1 MKKIFNSFIAVCSL
15 IFISCGDYQIPQS
28 VSIKTD
34 ADYNFSVGSIE
45 QDLSSFLNI
54 KTISEKLNSS
64 ISEGNKNAFS
74 SFSVYDYRPPLTDSG
89 TQSQKFLAEV
99 KLQEIPV
106 DISEYLSNMD
116 ISTSL
121 KEQSFEQQFTIPSL
135 SVDSLSSDLELPDF
149 NKIIETKS
157 QINLPSDSI
166 TIPGA
171 LNNSITPTTINVNI
185 KSPEFSSISFYEG
198 NIQVS
203 IKTDMDP
210 HGSEV
215 SATLRLLDSDDNL
228 ISSASNKITNKGTF
242 LLPIDGKT
250 LKKNMKLELSGTQ
263 SGGILGEFLSYKIE
277 CLFSAIKI
285 KEIIGLKMDLGEQ
298 GNLAVDQKVYIG
310 TDDTFVSCV
319 IGKGS
324 LSAIAKI
331 PETWTGVSSDSDLR
345 IEGALKKSDG
355 NAITESDFDK
365 SQEKPPYILNRTLNL
380 QGHTFSKESEAINV
394 KGTVKIKLDDVN
406 GANIYLEQDTTGLN
420 KIKVDT
426 TCLITEIQNITIDT
440 AKAGIQDKLSFK
452 DEQPLPPEI
461 ATYVDNVILTKAG
474 IEGSYTNTLPK
485 GNEFSVEFISNFLF
499 SSAEPK
505 SQVFEHGKNLP
516 LNESLV
522 NTTENK
528 IKFSELSKVDSEPPK
543 VDYAFNV
550 KLPGATLEHPEYAQ
564 FKNVKIGETYKIA
577 INIKPVFDW
586 KSITINTAAS
596 GMQLDQKIETD
607 FNLSAM
613 FKDISSS
620 FGDDEFFK
628 KIELTQMP
636 LYLYFSCPSQLD
648 ALKNIEYTGILK
660 FVCGDEN
667 LYVVGDKENGIEKDG
682 TLKFITSKPLEFK
695 NSSEE
700 SQIVISDISKY
711 PNSYYG
717 NLADMVNSTK
727 NIQDSKLIIEYCLRI
742 SDSENEEK
750 DKITISKSDFE
761 QIKADTSTSTISIFA
776 RIIIPLEMKITEQID
791 LNINKLANLNEG
803 TDIFNRTEAP
813 DLSEIMKYA
822 QIVESMSVSY
832 NSENKFFNYQN
843 DSSKSLQFIF
853 DTGMTNL
860 TTNVYGE
867 KGDLNLKNGTIKIV
881 YEDIKK
887 ILEQYPFT
895 PKMTVRLPEG
905 NVYLP
910 QDPCIKINCNVGLS
924 TNGTVKLFGE

>member
-1 MKKIFNSFIAVCSL
+1 MKKIFNSFIAICSL

-149 NKIIETKS
+149 NEIIKAKA

-166 TIPGA
+166 IIPGA
-171 LNNSITPTTINVNI
+171 LNGSIEPTTINVNI
-185 KSPEFSSISFYEG
+185 KSPKFSSISFYEG

-215 SATLRLLDSDDNL
+215 SATLRLLDSDGNL

-250 LKKNMKLELSGTQ
+250 LKTNMKLELSGTQ
-263 SGGILGEFLSYKIE
+263 SGGIFGESLSYKIE

-285 KEIIGLKMDLGEQ
+285 KEIKGLKMDLGEQ
-298 GNLAVDQKVYIG
+298 GKLSVDQNIYIG
-310 TDDTFVSCV
+310 TDNTFVSCV
-319 IGKGS
+319 IGEGS
-324 LSAIAKI
+324 IYSVAKI
-331 PETWTGVSSDSDLR
+331 PETWKGISSVPDLT

-355 NAITESDFDK
+355 SSIVESDFSKTD
-365 SQEKPPYILNRTLNL
+365 ENLPYILNRNLNL
-380 QGHTFSKESEAINV
+380 KGCTFSKEPEAIHV
-394 KGTVKIKLDDVN
+394 KGTVQINLDSEN
-406 GANIYLEQDTTGLN
+406 GADIYLEKDTTGLN

-426 TCLITEIQNITIDT
+426 TCSIKEIESIIIDT
-440 AKAGIQDKLSFK
+440 AKAGIQGKLSFK
-452 DEQPLPPEI
+452 DEQELPPEI
-461 ATYVDNVILTKAG
+461 NTYVDNVILTKAG
-474 IEGSYTNTLPK
+474 IEGTYTNTLPQ
-485 GNEFSVEFISNFLF
+485 GNDFTAEFSSNFLF
-499 SSAEPK
+499 SSTTPK
-505 SQVFEHGKNLP
+505 SQDFSNGENLP
-516 LNESLV
+516 LSEELI
-522 NTTENK
+522 NTTETT
-528 IKFSELSKVDSEPPK
+528 IKFSDSSKI
-543 VDYAFNV
+543 DYALQI
-550 KLPGATLEHPEYAQ
+550 KLPGATSEHPEYAQ
-564 FKNVKIGETYKIA
+564 FNNVKIGETYKIA

-596 GMQLDQKIETD
+596 GIQLDQTIETD

-620 FGDDEFFK
+620 FGDDDFFK

-648 ALKNIEYTGILK
+648 VLKNIEYKGILK

-682 TLKFITSKPLEFK
+682 TLNFRTSKPLEFE

-711 PNSYYG
+711 PSSCSKD
-717 NLADMVNSTK
+717 LAKMVNSTK
-727 NIQDSKLIIEYCLRI
+727 KIQDSKLIIEYCLRI
-742 SDSENEEK
+742 SDSKNEEK
-750 DKITISKSDFE
+750 DKIIISKSDFE

-791 LNINKLANLNEG
+791 LNINKLANLNED

>member
-1 MKKIFNSFIAVCSL
+1 MKKIFNSFIAICSL

-149 NKIIETKS
+149 NEIIKAKA

-166 TIPGA
+166 IIPGA
-171 LNNSITPTTINVNI
+171 LNGSIEPTTINVNI
-185 KSPEFSSISFYEG
+185 KSPKFSSISFYEG

-215 SATLRLLDSDDNL
+215 SATLRLLDSDGNL

-250 LKKNMKLELSGTQ
+250 LKTNMKLELSGTQ
-263 SGGILGEFLSYKIE
+263 SGGIFGESLSYKIE

-285 KEIIGLKMDLGEQ
+285 KEIKGLKMDLGEQ
-298 GNLAVDQKVYIG
+298 GKLSVDQNIYIG
-310 TDDTFVSCV
+310 TDNTFVSCV
-319 IGKGS
+319 IGEGS
-324 LSAIAKI
+324 IYSVAKI
-331 PETWTGVSSDSDLR
+331 PETWKGISSVPDLT

-355 NAITESDFDK
+355 SSIVESDFSKTD
-365 SQEKPPYILNRTLNL
+365 ENLPYILNRNLNL
-380 QGHTFSKESEAINV
+380 KGCTFSKEPEAIHV
-394 KGTVKIKLDDVN
+394 KGTVQINLDSEN
-406 GANIYLEQDTTGLN
+406 GADIYLEKDTTGLN

-426 TCLITEIQNITIDT
+426 TCSIKEIESIIIDT
-440 AKAGIQDKLSFK
+440 AKAGIQGKLSFK
-452 DEQPLPPEI
+452 DEQELPPEI
-461 ATYVDNVILTKAG
+461 NTYVDNVILTKAG
-474 IEGSYTNTLPK
+474 IEGTYTNTLPQ
-485 GNEFSVEFISNFLF
+485 GNDFTAEFSSNFLF
-499 SSAEPK
+499 SSTTPK
-505 SQVFEHGKNLP
+505 SQDFSNGENLP
-516 LNESLV
+516 LSEELI
-522 NTTENK
+522 NTTETT
-528 IKFSELSKVDSEPPK
+528 IKFSDSSKI
-543 VDYAFNV
+543 DYALQI
-550 KLPGATLEHPEYAQ
+550 KLPGATSEHPEYAQ
-564 FKNVKIGETYKIA
+564 FNNVKIGETYKIA

-596 GMQLDQKIETD
+596 GIQLDQTIETD

-620 FGDDEFFK
+620 FGDDDFFK

-648 ALKNIEYTGILK
+648 VLKNIEYKGILK

-682 TLKFITSKPLEFK
+682 TLNFRTSKPLEFE

-711 PNSYYG
+711 PSSCSKD
-717 NLADMVNSTK
+717 LAKMVNSTK
-727 NIQDSKLIIEYCLRI
+727 KIQDSKLIIEYCLRI
-742 SDSENEEK
+742 SDSKNEEK
-750 DKITISKSDFE
+750 DKIIISKSDFE

-791 LNINKLANLNEG
+791 LNINKLANLNED

-910 QDPCIKINCNVGLS
+910 QDPSIKINCNIGLS

>member
-135 SVDSLSSDLELPDF
+135 SVDSLSSDIDLPDF
-149 NKIIETKS
+149 NEIITTNS

-166 TIPGA
+166 IIPGA
-171 LNNSITPTTINVNI
+171 LNGSIDPTTITVNI

-250 LKKNMKLELSGTQ
+250 LKTNMKLELSGTQ
-263 SGGILGEFLSYKIE
+263 SGGILGESLSYKIE

-285 KEIIGLKMDLGEQ
+285 KEIKGLKMDLGEQ
-298 GNLAVDQKVYIG
+298 GNLSVDQNIYIG

-319 IGKGS
+319 IGEGS
-324 LSAIAKI
+324 IYSVAKI
-331 PETWTGVSSDSDLR
+331 PETWQGIYSVPDLT

-355 NAITESDFDK
+355 SSIVESDFNKTD
-365 SQEKPPYILNRTLNL
+365 ENLPYILNRNLNL
-380 QGHTFSKESEAINV
+380 EGCTFSKEPEAIHV
-394 KGTVKIKLDDVN
+394 KGTVQIKLDSEN
-406 GANIYLEQDTTGLN
+406 GADIYLEKDTTGLN

-426 TCLITEIQNITIDT
+426 TCSITEIQSIIIDT

-452 DEQPLPPEI
+452 DEQELPPEI
-461 ATYVDNVILTKAG
+461 NTYVDNVILTKAG
-474 IEGSYTNTLPK
+474 IEGTYTNTLPQ
-485 GNEFSVEFISNFLF
+485 GNDFTAEFSSNFLF
-499 SSAEPK
+499 SSPTPK
-505 SQVFEHGKNLP
+505 SQVFSNGENLP
-516 LNESLV
+516 LSKELI
-522 NTTENK
+522 NTTETT
-528 IKFSELSKVDSEPPK
+528 IKFSESSK
-543 VDYAFNV
+543 VDYALQI
-550 KLPGATLEHPEYAQ
+550 KLPGATSEHPEYAQ

-596 GMQLDQKIETD
+596 GIQLDQTIETD

-620 FGDDEFFK
+620 FGDDDFFK

-636 LYLYFSCPSQLD
+636 FYLYFSCPNQLD
-648 ALKNIEYTGILK
+648 VLKNIQYKGILK

-682 TLKFITSKPLEFK
+682 TLNFRTSKPLEFK

-727 NIQDSKLIIEYCLRI
+727 DVQDSKLIIEYCLRI
-742 SDSENEEK
+742 SDSKNEEK

-776 RIIIPLEMKITEQID
+776 RLIIPLEMKITEQID
-791 LNINKLANLNEG
+791 LNINKLANLNED

-853 DTGMTNL
+853 NTGMTNL

-910 QDPCIKINCNVGLS
+910 QDPCIKINCNIGLS

>member
-1 MKKIFNSFIAVCSL
+1 MKKIFNSFIAICSL

-64 ISEGNKNAFS
+64 LSGGTENAFS
-74 SFSVYDYRPPLTDSG
+74 SFSVYDYRPTTDD
-89 TQSQKFLAEV
+89 TNPSQKFLAEV

-121 KEQSFEQQFTIPSL
+121 TEQSFEQEFTIPSL
-135 SVDSLSSDLELPDF
+135 SVDSLSSDIDLPDF
-149 NKIIETKS
+149 NEIIS
-157 QINLPSDSI
+157 SSAQINLPDG
-166 TIPGA
+166 TIPILGN
-171 LNNSITPTTINVNI
+171 LNASISPKTINVNVT
-185 KSPEFSSISFYEG
+185 SPEFSSISFYEG
-198 NIQVS
+198 NLLIN
-203 IKTDMDP
+203 
-210 HGSEV
+210 
-215 SATLRLLDSDDNL
+215 LRSNLDTKDSLVYAKLELLDSDENI
-228 ISSASNKITNKGTF
+228 ISQTSQELRNTADF
-242 LLPIDGKT
+242 LLPIAGKT
-250 LKKNMKLELSGTQ
+250 LKPNMKLRFSGTQ
-263 SGGILGEFLSYKIE
+263 SGTSTELYNYDVSAS
-277 CLFSAIKI
+277 FSAIKI
-285 KEIIGLKMDLGEQ
+285 KEIKGLKMDLGER
-298 GNLAVDQKVYIG
+298 GNLAVDQKIYIG

-319 IGKGS
+319 IGEGS

-331 PETWTGVSSDSDLR
+331 PETWTGVSSDSDLI

-355 NAITESDFDK
+355 SAITESDFNTTL
-365 SQEKPPYILNRTLNL
+365 EKPPYILNRTLNL
-380 QGHTFSKESEAINV
+380 KGHTFSKESEAINV
-394 KGTVKIKLDDVN
+394 KGTVKIILDDVN
-406 GANIYLEQDTTGLN
+406 GANIYLEQDTTSLN

-426 TCLITEIQNITIDT
+426 KCSITEIQNITIDT
-440 AKAGIQDKLSFK
+440 AKAGIKDKLSFK

-461 ATYVDNVILTKAG
+461 ATYVDNIILTKAG
-474 IEGSYTNTLPK
+474 IEGSYTNTLPE
-485 GNEFSVEFISNFLF
+485 GNDFSVEFISNFLF

-505 SQVFEHGKNLP
+505 SQVFEHGKKL
-516 LNESLV
+516 LLDESLV
-522 NTTENK
+522 NTNENT
-528 IKFSELSKVDSEPPK
+528 IKFSESSKI
-543 VDYAFNV
+543 DYAFNV
-550 KLPGATLEHPEYAQ
+550 KLPGATAEHPEYAQ
-564 FKNVKIGETYKIA
+564 FNNVEIGETYKIA
-577 INIKPVFDW
+577 INVKPVFDW

-596 GMQLDQKIETD
+596 KIELKQKIETD
-607 FNLSAM
+607 FSLSTM
-613 FKDISSS
+613 FKEISSS

-648 ALKNIEYTGILK
+648 VLKNIEYKGILK
-660 FVCGDEN
+660 FVCGDEK
-667 LYVVGDKENGIEKDG
+667 LYVVGDEENGIEKDG

-711 PNSYYG
+711 PNSYFG

-742 SDSENEEK
+742 SDPDNKEK

-791 LNINKLANLNEG
+791 LNINKLANLNED

-853 DTGMTNL
+853 NTGMTNL

-910 QDPCIKINCNVGLS
+910 QDPCIKINCSIGLS

>member
-64 ISEGNKNAFS
+64 LSEGNKNAFS

-89 TQSQKFLAEV
+89 NQSQKFLAEV

-135 SVDSLSSDLELPDF
+135 SVDSLSSDIDLPDF
-149 NKIIETKS
+149 NEIITTNS

-166 TIPGA
+166 IIPGA
-171 LNNSITPTTINVNI
+171 LNGSIKPTTINVNI

-203 IKTDMDP
+203 IKTEMET

-215 SATLRLLDSDDNL
+215 SATLRLLDSDGNL

-250 LKKNMKLELSGTQ
+250 LKTNMKLELSGTQ
-263 SGGILGEFLSYKIE
+263 SGGILGESLSYKIE

-285 KEIIGLKMDLGEQ
+285 KEIKGLKMDLGEQ
-298 GNLAVDQKVYIG
+298 GNLSINQTVYIG

-319 IGKGS
+319 IGEGS

-355 NAITESDFDK
+355 SSIVESDFNKTD
-365 SQEKPPYILNRTLNL
+365 ENLPYILNRNLNL
-380 QGHTFSKESEAINV
+380 SGCTFSKEHEAIHI
-394 KGTVKIKLDDVN
+394 KGTVQIKLDSEN
-406 GANIYLEQDTTGLN
+406 GADIYLEKDTTGLN

-426 TCLITEIQNITIDT
+426 RCSITEIQSIIIDT

-452 DEQPLPPEI
+452 DEQELPPEI
-461 ATYVDNVILTKAG
+461 NTYVDNVILTKAG
-474 IEGSYTNTLPK
+474 IEGTYTNTLPQ
-485 GNEFSVEFISNFLF
+485 GNDFTAEFSSNFLF
-499 SSAEPK
+499 SSTTPK
-505 SQVFEHGKNLP
+505 SQVFSKGENIP
-516 LNESLV
+516 LSEELI
-522 NTTENK
+522 NTTENT
-528 IKFSELSKVDSEPPK
+528 IKFSESSKI
-543 VDYAFNV
+543 DYALQI
-550 KLPGATLEHPEYAQ
+550 KLPGATSEHPEYAQ
-564 FKNVKIGETYKIA
+564 FNNVKIGETYKIA

-596 GMQLDQKIETD
+596 GIQLDQTIETD

-628 KIELTQMP
+628 KIKLTQMP

-648 ALKNIEYTGILK
+648 VLKNIQYKGILK

-682 TLKFITSKPLEFK
+682 TLTFTTSKPLEFK

-711 PNSYYG
+711 PSSHSS

-727 NIQDSKLIIEYCLRI
+727 DVQDSKLIIEYCLRI
-742 SDSENEEK
+742 SDSKNEEK

-791 LNINKLANLNEG
+791 LNINKLANLNED

>member
-64 ISEGNKNAFS
+64 LSEGNKNAFS

-116 ISTSL
+116 ISTAL
-121 KEQSFEQQFTIPSL
+121 TEQSFEQEFTIPSL

-149 NKIIETKS
+149 NEIITTNS

-166 TIPGA
+166 IIPGA
-171 LNNSITPTTINVNI
+171 LNGSIEPTTINVNI

-203 IKTDMDP
+203 IKTDVDP

-250 LKKNMKLELSGTQ
+250 LKTNMKLELSGTQ

-285 KEIIGLKMDLGEQ
+285 KEIKGLKMDLGEQ
-298 GNLAVDQKVYIG
+298 GKLSVDQNIYIG

-319 IGKGS
+319 IGEGS
-324 LSAIAKI
+324 IFSVAKI
-331 PETWTGVSSDSDLR
+331 PETWKGIYSYPDLT

-355 NAITESDFDK
+355 SSIVESDFSKTD
-365 SQEKPPYILNRTLNL
+365 ENLPYILNRNLNL
-380 QGHTFSKESEAINV
+380 SGYTFSKEPEAIHV
-394 KGTVKIKLDDVN
+394 KGTVQIKLDDVN
-406 GANIYLEQDTTGLN
+406 GADIYLEQDTTDLN

-426 TCLITEIQNITIDT
+426 RCSITEIESIIIDT

-452 DEQPLPPEI
+452 DEQELPPEI
-461 ATYVDNVILTKAG
+461 KTYVDNIVLTKAG
-474 IEGSYTNTLPK
+474 IEGTYTNTLPQ
-485 GNEFSVEFISNFLF
+485 GNYFTAEFSSNFLF
-499 SSAEPK
+499 ASPTPK
-505 SQVFEHGKNLP
+505 SQDFSNGEKLP
-516 LNESLV
+516 LSEELI
-522 NTTENK
+522 NTTENT
-528 IKFSELSKVDSEPPK
+528 IKFSDSSKI
-543 VDYAFNV
+543 DYALQI
-550 KLPGATLEHPEYAQ
+550 KLPEATSEHPEYAQ

-596 GMQLDQKIETD
+596 EMQLKQKIETD

-648 ALKNIEYTGILK
+648 VLKNIEYKGILK
-660 FVCGDEN
+660 FVCGDEK
-667 LYVVGDKENGIEKDG
+667 LYVVGDEENRIEKDG

-711 PNSYYG
+711 PNSYFG

-742 SDSENEEK
+742 SDPDNKEK

-776 RIIIPLEMKITEQID
+776 RIIIPLEMKITKQID
-791 LNINKLANLNEG
+791 LNINKLANLNED

-867 KGDLNLKNGTIKIV
+867 KGNLNLKNGTIKIV

-910 QDPCIKINCNVGLS
+910 QDPSIKINCNIGLS

>member
-1 MKKIFNSFIAVCSL
+1 MKKIFNSFIAICSL

-135 SVDSLSSDLELPDF
+135 SVDSLSPDLELPDF
-149 NKIIETKS
+149 NEIIKTQS

-166 TIPGA
+166 IIPGA
-171 LNNSITPTTINVNI
+171 LNNSITPTTITVNI

-203 IKTDMDP
+203 IKTDVDP

-215 SATLRLLDSDDNL
+215 SATLRLLDSDGNL

-250 LKKNMKLELSGTQ
+250 LKTNMKLELSGTQ
-263 SGGILGEFLSYKIE
+263 SGGIAEFLSYKIE

-285 KEIIGLKMDLGEQ
+285 KEIKGLKMDLGEQ
-298 GNLAVDQKVYIG
+298 GNLSVDQNIYIG

-319 IGKGS
+319 IGEGS
-324 LSAIAKI
+324 ISSVAKI
-331 PETWTGVSSDSDLR
+331 PETWKGIYSVPDLT

-355 NAITESDFDK
+355 SSIVESDFNTTD
-365 SQEKPPYILNRTLNL
+365 ENLPYILNRNLNL
-380 QGHTFSKESEAINV
+380 KGCTFSREPEAIHV
-394 KGTVKIKLDDVN
+394 KGTVQIKLDDVN
-406 GANIYLEQDTTGLN
+406 GADIYLEQDTTGLN

-426 TCLITEIQNITIDT
+426 TCSITEIQSIIIDT
-440 AKAGIQDKLSFK
+440 AKAGIQDKLSFE
-452 DEQPLPPEI
+452 DEQELPPEI
-461 ATYVDNVILTKAG
+461 KTYVDNVILTKAG
-474 IEGSYTNTLPK
+474 IEGTYTNTLPP
-485 GNEFSVEFISNFLF
+485 GNDFTAEFSSNFLF
-499 SSAEPK
+499 SSPTPK
-505 SQVFEHGKNLP
+505 SQVFSNGENLP
-516 LNESLV
+516 LSKDLI
-522 NTTENK
+522 NTTENT
-528 IKFSELSKVDSEPPK
+528 IKFSESSKI
-543 VDYAFNV
+543 DYALQI
-550 KLPGATLEHPEYAQ
+550 KLPGATPAHPEYAQ
-564 FKNVKIGETYKIA
+564 FNNVKIGETYKIA

-596 GMQLDQKIETD
+596 EMQLKQKIETD

-648 ALKNIEYTGILK
+648 VLKNIEYKGILK
-660 FVCGDEN
+660 FVCGDEK
-667 LYVVGDKENGIEKDG
+667 LYVVGDEKNGIEKDG
-682 TLKFITSKPLEFK
+682 TLTFTTSKPLEFE

-711 PNSYYG
+711 PSSCSKD
-717 NLADMVNSTK
+717 LADMVNSTK

-742 SDSENEEK
+742 SDSENKEK

-791 LNINKLANLNEG
+791 LNINKLANLNED

-853 DTGMTNL
+853 NTGMTNL

-910 QDPCIKINCNVGLS
+910 QDPCIKINCNIGLS

>member
-1 MKKIFNSFIAVCSL
+1 
-15 IFISCGDYQIPQS
+15 
-28 VSIKTD
+28 
-34 ADYNFSVGSIE
+34 
-45 QDLSSFLNI
+45 
-54 KTISEKLNSS
+54 
-64 ISEGNKNAFS
+64 
-74 SFSVYDYRPPLTDSG
+74 
-89 TQSQKFLAEV
+89 
-99 KLQEIPV
+99 
-106 DISEYLSNMD
+106 MD
-116 ISTSL
+116 ISTAL
-121 KEQSFEQQFTIPSL
+121 TEQSFEQEFTIPSL

-149 NKIIETKS
+149 NEIIKKNS

-166 TIPGA
+166 IIPGA
-171 LNNSITPTTINVNI
+171 LNGSIDPTTITVNI

-215 SATLRLLDSDDNL
+215 SATLRLLDSDGNL

-250 LKKNMKLELSGTQ
+250 LKTNMKLELSGTQ
-263 SGGILGEFLSYKIE
+263 SGGILGESLSYKIE

-285 KEIIGLKMDLGEQ
+285 KEIKGLKMDLGEQ
-298 GNLAVDQKVYIG
+298 GNLSVDQNIYIG

-324 LSAIAKI
+324 ISSVAKI
-331 PETWTGVSSDSDLR
+331 PETWKGIYSVPDLK

-355 NAITESDFDK
+355 SSIVESDFNKTD
-365 SQEKPPYILNRTLNL
+365 ENLPYILNRNLNL
-380 QGHTFSKESEAINV
+380 SGYTFSKEHEAIHV
-394 KGTVKIKLDDVN
+394 KGTVQIKLDSEN
-406 GANIYLEQDTTGLN
+406 GADIYLEKDTTGLN

-426 TCLITEIQNITIDT
+426 TCSIKEIQSIIIDT
-440 AKAGIQDKLSFK
+440 AKAGIQDKLSFE
-452 DEQPLPPEI
+452 DEQELPPEI
-461 ATYVDNVILTKAG
+461 KTYVDNIILTKAG
-474 IEGSYTNTLPK
+474 IEGTYTNTLPQE
-485 GNEFSVEFISNFLF
+485 NDFTAEFSSNFLF
-499 SSAEPK
+499 SSTTPK
-505 SQVFEHGKNLP
+505 SQVFSNGENIP
-516 LNESLV
+516 LSKDLI
-522 NTTENK
+522 NTTETTIN
-528 IKFSELSKVDSEPPK
+528 FSESSKI
-543 VDYAFNV
+543 DYALQI
-550 KLPGATLEHPEYAQ
+550 KLPGATSEHPEYAQ

-596 GMQLDQKIETD
+596 EMQLKQKIETD

-648 ALKNIEYTGILK
+648 ALKNIEYKGILK
-660 FVCGDEN
+660 FVCGDEK
-667 LYVVGDKENGIEKDG
+667 LYVVGDEENGIEKDG

-742 SDSENEEK
+742 SDSKNEEK

-791 LNINKLANLNEG
+791 LNINKLANLNED

-910 QDPCIKINCNVGLS
+910 QDPCIKINCNIGLS

>member
-116 ISTSL
+116 ISTAL
-121 KEQSFEQQFTIPSL
+121 TEQSFEQEFTIPSL
-135 SVDSLSSDLELPDF
+135 SVDSPSSDIDLPDF
-149 NKIIETKS
+149 NEIISSSAK
-157 QINLPSDSI
+157 INLPDG
-166 TIPGA
+166 TIPILG
-171 LNNSITPTTINVNI
+171 NSNASIPPITINVNVT
-185 KSPEFSSISFYEG
+185 SPEFSSISFYEG
-198 NIQVS
+198 NLLIN
-203 IKTDMDP
+203 
-210 HGSEV
+210 
-215 SATLRLLDSDDNL
+215 LRSNLDTKDSVVYAKLELLDSDENI
-228 ISSASNKITNKGTF
+228 ISQTSQELRNTADF
-242 LLPIDGKT
+242 LLPIEGKT
-250 LKKNMKLELSGTQ
+250 LKPNMKLRFSGTQ
-263 SGGILGEFLSYKIE
+263 SGTSTELYNYDVSAF
-277 CLFSAIKI
+277 FSAIKI

-461 ATYVDNVILTKAG
+461 ATYVDNIILTKAG
-474 IEGSYTNTLPK
+474 IEGSYTNTLPE
-485 GNEFSVEFISNFLF
+485 GNDFSVKFISNFLF
-499 SSAEPK
+499 SSADPK
-505 SQVFEHGKNLP
+505 SQVFEHGENLP

-522 NTTENK
+522 NTNENTIK
-528 IKFSELSKVDSEPPK
+528 ISESSK

-550 KLPGATLEHPEYAQ
+550 KLPGATKEHPEYAQ

-586 KSITINTAAS
+586 KSITIKINTAAS
-596 GMQLDQKIETD
+596 EMHLNQKIETD

-620 FGDDEFFK
+620 FGDDDFFK

-648 ALKNIEYTGILK
+648 VLKNIKYKGILK

-682 TLKFITSKPLEFK
+682 TLQFITNQPLQFQD
-695 NSSEE
+695 SSEE
-700 SQIVISDISKY
+700 SQIVTSNISNFPS
-711 PNSYYG
+711 SYSG
-717 NLADMVNSTK
+717 DVADMVNSTK
-727 NIQDSKLIIEYCLRI
+727 HVQDSKLTIEYCLRI
-742 SDSENEEK
+742 SDSADEEK
-750 DKITISKSDFE
+750 SQITISKDDFDK
-761 QIKADTSTSTISIFA
+761 IKDDKSPSTISIFA
-776 RIIIPLEMKITEQID
+776 RIIIPLEMNITEQID
-791 LNINKLANLNEG
+791 LNINKLANLNEDS
-803 TDIFNRTEAP
+803 DIFNRTEAP

-822 QIVESMSVSY
+822 QIVESMSVTYKSDTR
-832 NSENKFFNYQN
+832 FFNYQN

-867 KGDLNLKNGTIKIV
+867 TGDLNLKNGKITVV

-895 PKMTVRLPEG
+895 PKISVRLPEG
-905 NVYLP
+905 IVYLP
-910 QDPCIKINCNVGLS
+910 QDPSIKISCSIGLS

>member
-64 ISEGNKNAFS
+64 LSEGNKNAFS

-149 NKIIETKS
+149 NEIIKKNS

-166 TIPGA
+166 IIPGA
-171 LNNSITPTTINVNI
+171 LNGSIEPTTINVNI

-250 LKKNMKLELSGTQ
+250 LKTNMKLELSGTQ
-263 SGGILGEFLSYKIE
+263 SGGIAEEFLSYKIE

-285 KEIIGLKMDLGEQ
+285 KEIKGLKMDLGEQ
-298 GNLAVDQKVYIG
+298 GKLSVDQNIYIG

-324 LSAIAKI
+324 ISSVAKI
-331 PETWTGVSSDSDLR
+331 PETWKGIYSVPDLT

-355 NAITESDFDK
+355 SSIVESDFNKTD
-365 SQEKPPYILNRTLNL
+365 ENLPYILNRNLNL
-380 QGHTFSKESEAINV
+380 SGCTFSKEHEAIHV
-394 KGTVKIKLDDVN
+394 KGTVQIKLDSEN
-406 GANIYLEQDTTGLN
+406 GADIYLEKDTTGLN

-426 TCLITEIQNITIDT
+426 TCSIKEIQSIIIDT

-452 DEQPLPPEI
+452 DEQELPPEI
-461 ATYVDNVILTKAG
+461 KTYVDNVILTKAG
-474 IEGSYTNTLPK
+474 IEGTYTNTLPP
-485 GNEFSVEFISNFLF
+485 GNDFTAEFSSNFLF
-499 SSAEPK
+499 SSPTSK
-505 SQVFEHGKNLP
+505 SQVFSNGEKLP
-516 LNESLV
+516 LSEELI
-522 NTTENK
+522 NTTETK
-528 IKFSELSKVDSEPPK
+528 IKFSDSSKI
-543 VDYAFNV
+543 DYALQI
-550 KLPGATLEHPEYAQ
+550 KLPGATSEHPEYAQ

-596 GMQLDQKIETD
+596 EMQLKQKIETD

-648 ALKNIEYTGILK
+648 VLKNIEYKGILK
-660 FVCGDEN
+660 FVCGDEK
-667 LYVVGDKENGIEKDG
+667 LYVVGDEKNGIEEDG

-727 NIQDSKLIIEYCLRI
+727 DVQDSKLIIEYCLRI
-742 SDSENEEK
+742 SDSKNEEK
-750 DKITISKSDFE
+750 DKITISKSDFD

-791 LNINKLANLNEG
+791 LNINKLANLNEDS
-803 TDIFNRTEAP
+803 DIFNRTEAP

-822 QIVESMSVSY
+822 QIVESMSVTYKSDTR
-832 NSENKFFNYQN
+832 FFNYQN

>member
-64 ISEGNKNAFS
+64 LSEGNKNAFS

-149 NKIIETKS
+149 NEIIQTNS
-157 QINLPSDSI
+157 QINLPGDSI
-166 TIPGA
+166 IIPGA
-171 LNNSITPTTINVNI
+171 LNGSIEPTTINVNI
-185 KSPEFSSISFYEG
+185 KSPKFSSISFYEG

-250 LKKNMKLELSGTQ
+250 LKTNMKLELSGTQ
-263 SGGILGEFLSYKIE
+263 SGGIFGESLSYKIE

-285 KEIIGLKMDLGEQ
+285 KEIKGLKMDLGEQ

-319 IGKGS
+319 IGEGS
-324 LSAIAKI
+324 LYAIAKI

-365 SQEKPPYILNRTLNL
+365 SQENPPYILNRKLNL
-380 QGHTFSKESEAINV
+380 HGHTFSKESEAINV
-394 KGTVKIKLDDVN
+394 KGTVKIILDDVN
-406 GANIYLEQDTTGLN
+406 GANIYLEQDTTSLN

-426 TCLITEIQNITIDT
+426 TCSIKEIQNITIDT
-440 AKAGIQDKLSFK
+440 AKAGIKDKLSFK

-461 ATYVDNVILTKAG
+461 ATYVDNVILSKAG
-474 IEGSYTNTLPK
+474 IEGSYTNTLPE
-485 GNEFSVEFISNFLF
+485 GNDFSVEFISNFLF

-505 SQVFEHGKNLP
+505 SQVFEQGENRP

-522 NTTENK
+522 NATENK
-528 IKFSELSKVDSEPPK
+528 IKFSESSKI
-543 VDYAFNV
+543 DYAFNV
-550 KLPGATLEHPEYAQ
+550 KLPGATAEHPEYAQ
-564 FKNVKIGETYKIA
+564 FNNVNIGETYKIA
-577 INIKPVFDW
+577 INVKPVFDW

-596 GMQLDQKIETD
+596 EMQLKQKIETD
-607 FNLSAM
+607 FNLSTM
-613 FKDISSS
+613 FKEISSS
-620 FGDDEFFK
+620 FGDDEFFQ
-628 KIELTQMP
+628 KIELTKMP

-648 ALKNIEYTGILK
+648 VLKNIKYKGLLK
-660 FVCGDEN
+660 FVCGEEK
-667 LYVVGDKENGIEKDG
+667 LYVVGSEENGKEKDG
-682 TLKFITSKPLEFK
+682 TLQFITNQPLQFQD
-695 NSSEE
+695 SSEE
-700 SQIVISDISKY
+700 SQIVTSNISNFPS
-711 PNSYYG
+711 SYSG
-717 NLADMVNSTK
+717 DVADMVNSTK
-727 NIQDSKLIIEYCLRI
+727 HVQDSKLTIEYCLRI
-742 SDSENEEK
+742 SDSADEEK
-750 DKITISKSDFE
+750 SQITISKDDFDK
-761 QIKADTSTSTISIFA
+761 IKDDKSPSTISIFA
-776 RIIIPLEMKITEQID
+776 RIIIPLEMNITEQID
-791 LNINKLANLNEG
+791 LNINKLANLNEDS
-803 TDIFNRTEAP
+803 DIFNRTEAP

-822 QIVESMSVSY
+822 QIVESMSVTYKSDTR
-832 NSENKFFNYQN
+832 FFNYQN

-853 DTGMTNL
+853 NTGMTNL

-887 ILEQYPFT
+887 ILEQYPFK

-910 QDPCIKINCNVGLS
+910 QDPCIKINCNIGLS

>member
-89 TQSQKFLAEV
+89 NQSQKFLAEV

-149 NKIIETKS
+149 NEIISES
-157 QINLPSDSI
+157 AEIGLPPNLEI
-166 TIPGA
+166 IIPGN
-171 LNNSITPTTINVNI
+171 LNAEIEPFTIDINVT
-185 KSPEFSSISFYEG
+185 SPEFSSISFYEG
-198 NIQVS
+198 NLQVS
-203 IKTDMDP
+203 IITDEEVY
-210 HGSEV
+210 GSTVDAKLE
-215 SATLRLLDSDDNL
+215 LLDSDGKL
-228 ISSASNKITNKGTF
+228 VSQASNTITNQATF
-242 LLPIDGKT
+242 PLPIAGKT
-250 LKKNMKLELSGTQ
+250 LKPNMKLKLSGKQ
-263 SGGILGEFLSYKIE
+263 SGGKDLNFPKYKIR
-277 CLFSAIKI
+277 CIFSAIKI

-298 GNLAVDQKVYIG
+298 GNLSIDQKVYIG

-331 PETWTGVSSDSDLR
+331 PDRWTGVSSDSDLR
-345 IEGALKKSDG
+345 IEGALKKSDA

-365 SQEKPPYILNRTLNL
+365 SQENPPYILNRTLNL

-426 TCLITEIQNITIDT
+426 TCSITEIQNITIDT

-461 ATYVDNVILTKAG
+461 ATYVDNIILTKAG
-474 IEGSYTNTLPK
+474 IEGSYTNTLPE
-485 GNEFSVEFISNFLF
+485 GNDFSVEFISNFLF

-505 SQVFEHGKNLP
+505 SQVFSNGENLP
-516 LNESLV
+516 LSKDLI
-522 NTTENK
+522 NTTENT
-528 IKFSELSKVDSEPPK
+528 IKFSESSK
-543 VDYAFNV
+543 VDYALQI
-550 KLPGATLEHPEYAQ
+550 KLPGATPEHPEYAQ

-596 GMQLDQKIETD
+596 EMQLNQKIETD
-607 FNLSAM
+607 FNLSTM
-613 FKDISSS
+613 FKEISSS
-620 FGDDEFFK
+620 FGDDKFFK
-628 KIELTQMP
+628 KIELTKMP

-648 ALKNIEYTGILK
+648 VLKNIKYKGLLK
-660 FVCGDEN
+660 FVCGEKK
-667 LYVVGDKENGIEKDG
+667 LYVVGSEKNGKEEDG
-682 TLKFITSKPLEFK
+682 TLQFITNQPLEFQD
-695 NSSEE
+695 SSEE
-700 SQIVISDISKY
+700 SQIVTSNISNFPS
-711 PNSYYG
+711 SYSG
-717 NLADMVNSTK
+717 DVADMVNSTK
-727 NIQDSKLIIEYCLRI
+727 DVQDSKLTIEYCLRI
-742 SDSENEEK
+742 SDSADEK
-750 DKITISKSDFE
+750 KSQITISKTDFDK
-761 QIKADTSTSTISIFA
+761 IKDDKSPSTISIFA

-791 LNINKLANLNEG
+791 LNINKLANLNED

-853 DTGMTNL
+853 NTGMTNL

-910 QDPCIKINCNVGLS
+910 QDPSIKINCNIGLS

>member
-1 MKKIFNSFIAVCSL
+1 MKKIFNSFIVICSL
-15 IFISCGDYQIPQS
+15 IFLSCGDYQIPQS

-64 ISEGNKNAFS
+64 LSGGTEKAFS
-74 SFSVYDYRPPLTDSG
+74 SFSVYDYRPTTDD
-89 TQSQKFLAEV
+89 TNPSQKFLAEV

-121 KEQSFEQQFTIPSL
+121 TEQSFEQEFTIPSL
-135 SVDSLSSDLELPDF
+135 SVDSLSPDIDLPDF
-149 NKIIETKS
+149 NEIISSSAK
-157 QINLPSDSI
+157 INLPDG
-166 TIPGA
+166 TIPILG
-171 LNNSITPTTINVNI
+171 NSNASISPKTINVNVT
-185 KSPEFSSISFYEG
+185 SPEFSSISFYEG
-198 NIQVS
+198 NLLIN
-203 IKTDMDP
+203 
-210 HGSEV
+210 
-215 SATLRLLDSDDNL
+215 LRSNLDTKDSVVYAKLELLDSDENV
-228 ISSASNKITNKGTF
+228 ISQTSQELRNTADF
-242 LLPIDGKT
+242 LLPIAGKT
-250 LKKNMKLELSGTQ
+250 LKPNMKLRFSGTQ
-263 SGGILGEFLSYKIE
+263 SGTSTELYNYDVSAF
-277 CLFSAIKI
+277 FSAIKI

-319 IGKGS
+319 IGEGS

-355 NAITESDFDK
+355 SAITESDFDK
-365 SQEKPPYILNRTLNL
+365 SQEKPPYILNRKLNL

-406 GANIYLEQDTTGLN
+406 GADIYLEQDTTGLN

-426 TCLITEIQNITIDT
+426 TCSITEIQNITIDT
-440 AKAGIQDKLSFK
+440 SKAGIQDKLSFK
-452 DEQPLPPEI
+452 DEQRLPPEI
-461 ATYVDNVILTKAG
+461 ANYVDNIILTKAG
-474 IEGSYTNTLPK
+474 IEGSYTNTLPE
-485 GNEFSVEFISNFLF
+485 GNDFSVEFISNFLF

-505 SQVFEHGKNLP
+505 SQVFKHKENHP

-528 IKFSELSKVDSEPPK
+528 IKFSESSKI
-543 VDYAFNV
+543 DYAFNV
-550 KLPGATLEHPEYAQ
+550 KLPGATKEHPEYAQ
-564 FKNVKIGETYKIA
+564 FNNVKIGETYKIA
-577 INIKPVFDW
+577 INVKPVFDW

-596 GMQLDQKIETD
+596 GMQVTQKIETD
-607 FNLSAM
+607 FNLSTM
-613 FKDISSS
+613 FKEISSS
-620 FGDDEFFK
+620 FGNDEFFK
-628 KIELTQMP
+628 KIELTKMP

-648 ALKNIEYTGILK
+648 VLQNIEYIGLLK
-660 FVCGDEN
+660 FVCGDEK
-667 LYVVGDKENGIEKDG
+667 LYVVGSEENGKEEDG
-682 TLKFITSKPLEFK
+682 TLQFITNQPLKFK
-695 NSSEE
+695 DSSEE
-700 SQIVISDISKY
+700 SQIVTSNISNFPS
-711 PNSYYG
+711 SYSG
-717 NLADMVNSTK
+717 DVADMVNKTK
-727 NIQDSKLIIEYCLRI
+727 DVKDSKLTIEYCLRI
-742 SDSENEEK
+742 SDSADEK
-750 DKITISKSDFE
+750 KSQITISKADFD
-761 QIKADTSTSTISIFA
+761 QIRNDTSTSTISIFA

-791 LNINKLANLNEG
+791 LNINKLANLSEDS
-803 TDIFNRTEAP
+803 DIFNRTEAP

-822 QIVESMSVSY
+822 QIVESMSVTYKSD
-832 NSENKFFNYQN
+832 NRFFNYQN

-867 KGDLNLKNGTIKIV
+867 KGDLNLKNGKITVV

-895 PKMTVRLPEG
+895 PKISVRLPKG
-905 NVYLP
+905 TVYLP
-910 QDPCIKINCNVGLS
+910 QDPSIKISCSIGLS

>member
-64 ISEGNKNAFS
+64 LSEGNKNAFS
-74 SFSVYDYRPPLTDSG
+74 NFSVYDYRPPLTDSG

-116 ISTSL
+116 ISTAL
-121 KEQSFEQQFTIPSL
+121 TEQSFEQEFTIPSL
-135 SVDSLSSDLELPDF
+135 SVDSLSSDIDLPDF
-149 NKIIETKS
+149 NEIISSSAEIGLPPDLKII
-157 QINLPSDSI
+157 
-166 TIPGA
+166 IPGN
-171 LNNSITPTTINVNI
+171 LNAEIEPFPIDINVT
-185 KSPEFSSISFYEG
+185 SPEFSSISFYEG
-198 NIQVS
+198 NLQVS
-203 IKTDMDP
+203 IITDEEVY
-210 HGSEV
+210 GSTVDAKLE
-215 SATLRLLDSDDNL
+215 LLDSDGNL
-228 ISSASNKITNKGTF
+228 VSQASNTITNQATF
-242 LLPIDGKT
+242 LLPIAGKT
-250 LKKNMKLELSGTQ
+250 LKPNMKLKLSGKQ
-263 SGGILGEFLSYKIE
+263 SGGKDLNFPEYKIR
-277 CLFSAIKI
+277 CIFSAIKI

-319 IGKGS
+319 IGEGS
-324 LSAIAKI
+324 LYAIAKI

-365 SQEKPPYILNRTLNL
+365 SQENPPYILNRKLNL
-380 QGHTFSKESEAINV
+380 HGHTFSKESEAINV
-394 KGTVKIKLDDVN
+394 KGTVKIILDDVN
-406 GANIYLEQDTTGLN
+406 GANIYLEQDTTSLN

-426 TCLITEIQNITIDT
+426 KCSITEIQNITIDT
-440 AKAGIQDKLSFK
+440 EKAGIKDKLSFK

-461 ATYVDNVILTKAG
+461 ATYVDNVILSKAG
-474 IEGSYTNTLPK
+474 IEGSYTNTLPE
-485 GNEFSVEFISNFLF
+485 GNDFSVEFISNFLF

-505 SQVFEHGKNLP
+505 SQVFEQGENRP

-522 NTTENK
+522 NATENK
-528 IKFSELSKVDSEPPK
+528 IKFSESSKI
-543 VDYAFNV
+543 DYAFNV
-550 KLPGATLEHPEYAQ
+550 KLPGATAEHPEYAQ
-564 FKNVKIGETYKIA
+564 FKNVNIGETYKIA
-577 INIKPVFDW
+577 INVKPVFDW

-596 GMQLDQKIETD
+596 EMQLKQKIETD
-607 FNLSAM
+607 FNLSTM
-613 FKDISSS
+613 FKEISSS
-620 FGDDEFFK
+620 FGDDKFFK
-628 KIELTQMP
+628 KIELTKMP

-648 ALKNIEYTGILK
+648 VLKNIKYKGLLK
-660 FVCGDEN
+660 FVCGEEK
-667 LYVVGDKENGIEKDG
+667 LYVVGSEENGKEKDG
-682 TLKFITSKPLEFK
+682 TLQFITNQPLQFQD
-695 NSSEE
+695 SSEE
-700 SQIVISDISKY
+700 SQIVTSNISNFPS
-711 PNSYYG
+711 SYSG
-717 NLADMVNSTK
+717 DVADMVNSTK
-727 NIQDSKLIIEYCLRI
+727 HVQDSKLTIEYCLRI
-742 SDSENEEK
+742 SDSADEEK
-750 DKITISKSDFE
+750 SQITISKDDFDK
-761 QIKADTSTSTISIFA
+761 IKDDKSPSTISIFA
-776 RIIIPLEMKITEQID
+776 RIIIPLEMNITEQID
-791 LNINKLANLNEG
+791 LNINKLANLNEDS
-803 TDIFNRTEAP
+803 DIFNRTEAP

>member
-89 TQSQKFLAEV
+89 NQSQKFLAEV

-149 NKIIETKS
+149 NEIIKTNA
-157 QINLPSDSI
+157 QIDLPGDSI
-166 TIPGA
+166 IIPGA
-171 LNNSITPTTINVNI
+171 LNGSIEPTTITVNI
-185 KSPEFSSISFYEG
+185 KTPEFSSISFYEG

-203 IKTDMDP
+203 IKTEMDP

-215 SATLRLLDSDDNL
+215 SATLRLLDSDGNL

-250 LKKNMKLELSGTQ
+250 LKTNMKLELSGTQ
-263 SGGILGEFLSYKIE
+263 SGGIAEFLSYKIE

-285 KEIIGLKMDLGEQ
+285 KEIKGLKMDLGEQ
-298 GNLAVDQKVYIG
+298 GNLSVDQNIYIG

-319 IGKGS
+319 IGEGS
-324 LSAIAKI
+324 ISSVAKI
-331 PETWTGVSSDSDLR
+331 PKTWKGIYSVPDLT

-355 NAITESDFDK
+355 SSIVESDFNTTD
-365 SQEKPPYILNRTLNL
+365 ENLPYILNRNLNL
-380 QGHTFSKESEAINV
+380 SGCTFSKEHEAIHV
-394 KGTVKIKLDDVN
+394 KGTVQIKLDDVN
-406 GANIYLEQDTTGLN
+406 GADIYLEKDTTDLN

-426 TCLITEIQNITIDT
+426 TCSIKEIESIIIDT
-440 AKAGIQDKLSFK
+440 AKAGIQGKLSFK
-452 DEQPLPPEI
+452 DEQELPPEI
-461 ATYVDNVILTKAG
+461 NTYVDNVILTKAG
-474 IEGSYTNTLPK
+474 IEGTYTNTLPQ
-485 GNEFSVEFISNFLF
+485 GNDFTAEFSSNFLF
-499 SSAEPK
+499 SSTTPK
-505 SQVFEHGKNLP
+505 SQVFSNGEKLP
-516 LNESLV
+516 LSEELI
-522 NTTENK
+522 NTTETT
-528 IKFSELSKVDSEPPK
+528 IKFSDSSKI
-543 VDYAFNV
+543 DYALQI
-550 KLPGATLEHPEYAQ
+550 KLPGATPEHPEYAQ

-596 GMQLDQKIETD
+596 EMQLKQKIETD

-620 FGDDEFFK
+620 FGDDDFFK

-648 ALKNIEYTGILK
+648 VLKNIEYKGILK
-660 FVCGDEN
+660 FVCGDEK
-667 LYVVGDKENGIEKDG
+667 LYVVGDEENGIEKDG

-711 PNSYYG
+711 PSSCSKD
-717 NLADMVNSTK
+717 LAKMVNSTK
-727 NIQDSKLIIEYCLRI
+727 KIQDSKLIIEYCLRI
-742 SDSENEEK
+742 SDSKNKEK

-791 LNINKLANLNEG
+791 LNINKLANLNED

-853 DTGMTNL
+853 NTGMTNL

-910 QDPCIKINCNVGLS
+910 QDPCIKINCNIGLS

>member
-64 ISEGNKNAFS
+64 LSEGNKNAFS

-149 NKIIETKS
+149 NEIIQTNS
-157 QINLPSDSI
+157 QINLPGDSI
-166 TIPGA
+166 IIPGA
-171 LNNSITPTTINVNI
+171 LNGSIDPTTITVNI

-250 LKKNMKLELSGTQ
+250 LKTNMKLELSGTQ
-263 SGGILGEFLSYKIE
+263 SGGIAEFLSYKIE

-285 KEIIGLKMDLGEQ
+285 KEIKGLKMDLGEQ

-319 IGKGS
+319 IGEGS
-324 LSAIAKI
+324 LYAIAKI

-365 SQEKPPYILNRTLNL
+365 SQENPPYILNRKLNL
-380 QGHTFSKESEAINV
+380 HGHTFSKESEAINV
-394 KGTVKIKLDDVN
+394 KGTVKIILDDVN
-406 GANIYLEQDTTGLN
+406 GANIYLEQDTTSLN

-426 TCLITEIQNITIDT
+426 TCSIKEIQNITIDT
-440 AKAGIQDKLSFK
+440 AKAGIKDKLSFK

-461 ATYVDNVILTKAG
+461 ATYVDNVILSKAG
-474 IEGSYTNTLPK
+474 IEGSYTNTLPE
-485 GNEFSVEFISNFLF
+485 GNDFSVEFISNFLF

-505 SQVFEHGKNLP
+505 SQVFEQGENRP

-522 NTTENK
+522 NATENK
-528 IKFSELSKVDSEPPK
+528 IKFSESSKI
-543 VDYAFNV
+543 DYAFNV
-550 KLPGATLEHPEYAQ
+550 KLPGATAEHSEYAQ
-564 FKNVKIGETYKIA
+564 FNNVKIGETYKIA

-596 GMQLDQKIETD
+596 KMQLKQTIETD

-620 FGDDEFFK
+620 FGDDDFFK

-648 ALKNIEYTGILK
+648 VLKNIEYKGILK
-660 FVCGDEN
+660 FVCGDEK
-667 LYVVGDKENGIEKDG
+667 LYVVGDEENGIEKDG

-742 SDSENEEK
+742 SDSKNEEK

-791 LNINKLANLNEG
+791 LNINKLANLNED

>member
-64 ISEGNKNAFS
+64 LSEGNKNAFS

-121 KEQSFEQQFTIPSL
+121 TEQSFEQEFTIPSL
-135 SVDSLSSDLELPDF
+135 SVDSLSSDIDLPDF
-149 NKIIETKS
+149 NEIISSSAEIGLPPDLKII
-157 QINLPSDSI
+157 
-166 TIPGA
+166 IPGN
-171 LNNSITPTTINVNI
+171 LNAEIEPFPININVT
-185 KSPEFSSISFYEG
+185 SPEFSSISFYQG
-198 NIQVS
+198 NLQVS
-203 IKTDMDP
+203 IITDEEVY
-210 HGSEV
+210 GSTVDAKLE
-215 SATLRLLDSDDNL
+215 LLDSDGNL
-228 ISSASNKITNKGTF
+228 VSQASNTITNQATF
-242 LLPIDGKT
+242 LLPIAGKT
-250 LKKNMKLELSGTQ
+250 LKPNMKLKLSGKQ
-263 SGGILGEFLSYKIE
+263 SGGKDLNFPEYKIR
-277 CLFSAIKI
+277 CIFSAIKI

-319 IGKGS
+319 IGEGS
-324 LSAIAKI
+324 LYAIARI
-331 PETWTGVSSDSDLR
+331 PDRWTGVSSDSDLR

-380 QGHTFSKESEAINV
+380 KGHTFSKESEAINV

-426 TCLITEIQNITIDT
+426 KCSITEIQNITIDT
-440 AKAGIQDKLSFK
+440 SKAGIKDKLSFK

-485 GNEFSVEFISNFLF
+485 GNKFSVEFISNFLF

-505 SQVFEHGKNLP
+505 SQVFEHGENRP

-522 NTTENK
+522 NATENK
-528 IKFSELSKVDSEPPK
+528 IKFSESSKI
-543 VDYAFNV
+543 DYAFNV
-550 KLPGATLEHPEYAQ
+550 KLPGATAEHPEYAQ
-564 FKNVKIGETYKIA
+564 FNNVNIGETYKIA
-577 INIKPVFDW
+577 INVKPVFDW

-596 GMQLDQKIETD
+596 EMQLKQKIETD
-607 FNLSAM
+607 FNLSTM
-613 FKDISSS
+613 FKEISSS
-620 FGDDEFFK
+620 FGDDDFFK

-648 ALKNIEYTGILK
+648 VLKNIEYKGILK
-660 FVCGDEN
+660 FICGDEK
-667 LYVVGDKENGIEKDG
+667 LYVVGDEENGIEKDG

-711 PNSYYG
+711 PNSYFG

-727 NIQDSKLIIEYCLRI
+727 DVQDSKLIIEYCLRI
-742 SDSENEEK
+742 SDSKNEEK

-776 RIIIPLEMKITEQID
+776 RIIIPLEMKITEQIN
-791 LNINKLANLNEG
+791 LNINKLANLNED

-905 NVYLP
+905 YVYLP

>member
-64 ISEGNKNAFS
+64 LSEGNKNAFS

-135 SVDSLSSDLELPDF
+135 SVDSLSSYIDLPDF
-149 NKIIETKS
+149 NEIIKTKS

-215 SATLRLLDSDDNL
+215 SATLRLLDSDGNL

-250 LKKNMKLELSGTQ
+250 LKTNMKLELSGTQ
-263 SGGILGEFLSYKIE
+263 SGGILGESLSYKIE

-285 KEIIGLKMDLGEQ
+285 KEIKGLKMDLGEQ
-298 GNLAVDQKVYIG
+298 GNLSVDQNIYIG

-319 IGKGS
+319 IGEGS

-355 NAITESDFDK
+355 NAITESDFNKTD
-365 SQEKPPYILNRTLNL
+365 ENLPYILNRNLNL
-380 QGHTFSKESEAINV
+380 SGCTFSKEPEAINV
-394 KGTVKIKLDDVN
+394 KGTVQITLDDVN
-406 GANIYLEQDTTGLN
+406 GADIYLEQDTTGLN

-426 TCLITEIQNITIDT
+426 TCSITEIQSIIIDT
-440 AKAGIQDKLSFK
+440 AKAGIQDKLSFE
-452 DEQPLPPEI
+452 DEQELPPEI
-461 ATYVDNVILTKAG
+461 NTYVDNIILTKAG
-474 IEGSYTNTLPK
+474 IEGTYTNTLPQ
-485 GNEFSVEFISNFLF
+485 GNDFTAEFSSNFLF
-499 SSAEPK
+499 SSTTPK
-505 SQVFEHGKNLP
+505 SQVFSKGENIP
-516 LNESLV
+516 LSEELI
-522 NTTENK
+522 NTTENT
-528 IKFSELSKVDSEPPK
+528 IKFSDSSKI
-543 VDYAFNV
+543 DYALQI

-596 GMQLDQKIETD
+596 EIHLDRKIETD

-620 FGDDEFFK
+620 FGDDDFFK

-648 ALKNIEYTGILK
+648 VLKNIEYKGILK
-660 FVCGDEN
+660 FVCGDEK
-667 LYVVGDKENGIEKDG
+667 LYVVGEGKNGIEEDG

-727 NIQDSKLIIEYCLRI
+727 DVQDSKLIIEYCLRI
-742 SDSENEEK
+742 SDSENKEK

-791 LNINKLANLNEG
+791 LNINKLANLNED

-853 DTGMTNL
+853 NTGMTNL

-910 QDPCIKINCNVGLS
+910 QDPCIKINCNIGLS

>member
-1 MKKIFNSFIAVCSL
+1 MKKIFNSFIAICSL

-64 ISEGNKNAFS
+64 LSEGNKNAFS

-149 NKIIETKS
+149 NEIIKKNS

-166 TIPGA
+166 IIPGA
-171 LNNSITPTTINVNI
+171 LNGSIEPTTITVNI
-185 KSPEFSSISFYEG
+185 KTPEFSSISFYEG

-263 SGGILGEFLSYKIE
+263 SGGIAEEFLSYKIE

-285 KEIIGLKMDLGEQ
+285 KEIKGLKMDLGEQ

-319 IGKGS
+319 IGEGS
-324 LSAIAKI
+324 LYAIAKI

-365 SQEKPPYILNRTLNL
+365 SQENPPYILNRKLNL
-380 QGHTFSKESEAINV
+380 HGHTFSKESEAINV
-394 KGTVKIKLDDVN
+394 KGTVKIILDDVN

-426 TCLITEIQNITIDT
+426 KCSITEIQNITIDT
-440 AKAGIQDKLSFK
+440 SKAGIKDKLSFK

-474 IEGSYTNTLPK
+474 IEGSYTNTLPE
-485 GNEFSVEFISNFLF
+485 GNDFSVEFISNFLF

-505 SQVFEHGKNLP
+505 SQVFEQGENRP

-522 NTTENK
+522 NATENK
-528 IKFSELSKVDSEPPK
+528 IKFSESSKI
-543 VDYAFNV
+543 DYAFNV
-550 KLPGATLEHPEYAQ
+550 KLPGATAEHPEYAQ
-564 FKNVKIGETYKIA
+564 FNNVNIGETYKIA
-577 INIKPVFDW
+577 INVKPVFDW

-596 GMQLDQKIETD
+596 EMQLKQKIETD
-607 FNLSAM
+607 FNLSTM
-613 FKDISSS
+613 FKEISSS
-620 FGDDEFFK
+620 FGDDEFFQ
-628 KIELTQMP
+628 KIELTKMP

-648 ALKNIEYTGILK
+648 VLKNIKYKGLLK
-660 FVCGDEN
+660 FVCGEEK
-667 LYVVGDKENGIEKDG
+667 LYVVGSEENGKEKDG
-682 TLKFITSKPLEFK
+682 TLQFITNQPLQFQD
-695 NSSEE
+695 SSEE
-700 SQIVISDISKY
+700 SQIVTSNISNFPS
-711 PNSYYG
+711 SYSG
-717 NLADMVNSTK
+717 DVADMVNSTK
-727 NIQDSKLIIEYCLRI
+727 HVQDSKLTIEYCLRI
-742 SDSENEEK
+742 SDSADEEK
-750 DKITISKSDFE
+750 SQITISKDDFDK
-761 QIKADTSTSTISIFA
+761 IKDDKSPSTISIFA
-776 RIIIPLEMKITEQID
+776 RIIIPLEMNITEQID
-791 LNINKLANLNEG
+791 LNINKLANLNEDS
-803 TDIFNRTEAP
+803 DIFNRTEAP

-822 QIVESMSVSY
+822 QIVESMSVTYKSDTR
-832 NSENKFFNYQN
+832 FFNYQN

-910 QDPCIKINCNVGLS
+910 QDPSIKINCNIGLS

>member
-64 ISEGNKNAFS
+64 LSEGNKNAFS

-149 NKIIETKS
+149 NEIIKTKS

-166 TIPGA
+166 IIPGA
-171 LNNSITPTTINVNI
+171 LNGSIDPTTITVNI

-215 SATLRLLDSDDNL
+215 SATLRLLDSNDNL

-250 LKKNMKLELSGTQ
+250 LKTNMKLELSGTQ
-263 SGGILGEFLSYKIE
+263 SGGIAEFLSYKIE

-285 KEIIGLKMDLGEQ
+285 KEIKGLKMDLGEQ
-298 GNLAVDQKVYIG
+298 GKLSVDQNIYIG

-319 IGKGS
+319 IGEGS
-324 LSAIAKI
+324 IFSVAKI
-331 PETWTGVSSDSDLR
+331 PETWKGIYSDPDLT

-355 NAITESDFDK
+355 SSIVESDFNKTD
-365 SQEKPPYILNRTLNL
+365 ENLPYILNRNLNL
-380 QGHTFSKESEAINV
+380 KGCTFSREPEAIHV
-394 KGTVKIKLDDVN
+394 KGTVQIKLDDVN
-406 GANIYLEQDTTGLN
+406 GADIYLEKDTTDLN

-426 TCLITEIQNITIDT
+426 RCLITEIESIIIDT
-440 AKAGIQDKLSFK
+440 AKAGIQGKLSFK
-452 DEQPLPPEI
+452 DEQELPPEI
-461 ATYVDNVILTKAG
+461 NTYVDNVILTKAG
-474 IEGSYTNTLPK
+474 IEGTYTNTLPQ
-485 GNEFSVEFISNFLF
+485 GNDFTAEFSSNFLF
-499 SSAEPK
+499 SSPTPK
-505 SQVFEHGKNLP
+505 SQVFSKGEKLP
-516 LNESLV
+516 LSEELI
-522 NTTENK
+522 NTTETK
-528 IKFSELSKVDSEPPK
+528 IKFSDSSKI
-543 VDYAFNV
+543 DYALQI

-564 FKNVKIGETYKIA
+564 FNNVKIGETYKIA

-596 GMQLDQKIETD
+596 KKQLKQTIETD

-620 FGDDEFFK
+620 FGDDDFFK

-648 ALKNIEYTGILK
+648 VLKNIEYKGILK

-711 PNSYYG
+711 PNSYSG
-717 NLADMVNSTK
+717 NLANMVNSTK

-742 SDSENEEK
+742 SDSKNEEK

-791 LNINKLANLNEG
+791 LNINKLANLNED

-853 DTGMTNL
+853 NTGMTNL

-910 QDPCIKINCNVGLS
+910 QDPCIKINCNIGLS

>member
-64 ISEGNKNAFS
+64 LSEGNKNAFS

-116 ISTSL
+116 ISTAL
-121 KEQSFEQQFTIPSL
+121 TEQSFEQEFTIPSL

-149 NKIIETKS
+149 NEIIKTQS

-166 TIPGA
+166 IIPGA
-171 LNNSITPTTINVNI
+171 LNNSITPTTITVNI

-250 LKKNMKLELSGTQ
+250 LKTNMKLELSGTQ
-263 SGGILGEFLSYKIE
+263 SGGVEEFLSYKIE

-285 KEIIGLKMDLGEQ
+285 KEIKGLKMDLGEQ
-298 GNLAVDQKVYIG
+298 GKLSVDQNIYIG

-319 IGKGS
+319 IGEGS
-324 LSAIAKI
+324 IYSVAKI
-331 PETWTGVSSDSDLR
+331 PETWKGIYSVPDLT

-355 NAITESDFDK
+355 SSIVESDFSKTD
-365 SQEKPPYILNRTLNL
+365 ENLPYILNRNLNL
-380 QGHTFSKESEAINV
+380 SGYTFSREPEAIHV
-394 KGTVKIKLDDVN
+394 KGTVQIKLDDVN
-406 GANIYLEQDTTGLN
+406 GADIYLEQDTTGLN

-426 TCLITEIQNITIDT
+426 TCSITEIESIIIDT

-452 DEQPLPPEI
+452 DEQELPPEI
-461 ATYVDNVILTKAG
+461 KTYVDNVILTKAG
-474 IEGSYTNTLPK
+474 IEGTYTNTLPQEN
-485 GNEFSVEFISNFLF
+485 GFTAEFSSNFLF
-499 SSAEPK
+499 SSPTPK
-505 SQVFEHGKNLP
+505 SQVFSNGENLQ
-516 LNESLV
+516 LSEELI
-522 NTTENK
+522 NTTENP
-528 IKFSELSKVDSEPPK
+528 IKFSESSKI
-543 VDYAFNV
+543 DYALQI

-596 GMQLDQKIETD
+596 EMQLKQKIETD

-648 ALKNIEYTGILK
+648 VLKNIQYKGILK

-682 TLKFITSKPLEFK
+682 TLNFRTSKPLEFE

-711 PNSYYG
+711 PSSCSKD
-717 NLADMVNSTK
+717 LAKMVNSTK
-727 NIQDSKLIIEYCLRI
+727 NIQDSKLTIEYCLRI

-750 DKITISKSDFE
+750 DKIRISKSDFD

-791 LNINKLANLNEG
+791 LNINKLANLNED

-895 PKMTVRLPEG
+895 PKMTVRLPKG

-910 QDPCIKINCNVGLS
+910 QDPSIKINCNIGLS

>member
-64 ISEGNKNAFS
+64 LSEGNKNAFS

-89 TQSQKFLAEV
+89 NQSQKFLAEV

-149 NKIIETKS
+149 NEIIKTKS

-215 SATLRLLDSDDNL
+215 SATLRLLDSDGNL

-250 LKKNMKLELSGTQ
+250 LKTNMKLELSGTQ
-263 SGGILGEFLSYKIE
+263 SGGILGESLSYKIE

-285 KEIIGLKMDLGEQ
+285 KEIKGLKMDLGEQ
-298 GNLAVDQKVYIG
+298 GNLSVDQNIYIG

-319 IGKGS
+319 IGEGS
-324 LSAIAKI
+324 ISSVAKI
-331 PETWTGVSSDSDLR
+331 PETWQGIYSVPDLK
-345 IEGALKKSDG
+345 IDGALKKSDG

-380 QGHTFSKESEAINV
+380 KGHTFSKEPEAIHV
-394 KGTVKIKLDDVN
+394 KGTVQIKLDDVN
-406 GANIYLEQDTTGLN
+406 GADIYLEQDTTGLN

-426 TCLITEIQNITIDT
+426 TCSIKEIKSIIIDT

-452 DEQPLPPEI
+452 DEQELPPEI
-461 ATYVDNVILTKAG
+461 NTYVDNVILTKAG
-474 IEGSYTNTLPK
+474 IEGTYTNTLPQ
-485 GNEFSVEFISNFLF
+485 GNDFTAEFSSNFLF
-499 SSAEPK
+499 SSPTPK
-505 SQVFEHGKNLP
+505 SQVFSNGENI
-516 LNESLV
+516 SLSEDLI
-522 NTTENK
+522 NTTENT
-528 IKFSELSKVDSEPPK
+528 IKFSDSSKI
-543 VDYAFNV
+543 DYALQI
-550 KLPGATLEHPEYAQ
+550 KLPGATPEHPEYAQ

-596 GMQLDQKIETD
+596 KMQLKQTIETD

-648 ALKNIEYTGILK
+648 VLKNIEYKGILK
-660 FVCGDEN
+660 FVCGDEK
-667 LYVVGDKENGIEKDG
+667 LYVVGDEENGIEKDG

-711 PNSYYG
+711 PNSYFG

-727 NIQDSKLIIEYCLRI
+727 DVQDSKLIIEYCLRI
-742 SDSENEEK
+742 SDSKNEEK
-750 DKITISKSDFE
+750 DKIRISKSDFE

-791 LNINKLANLNEG
+791 LNINKLANLNEN

-910 QDPCIKINCNVGLS
+910 QDPSIKINCNIGLS

>member
-1 MKKIFNSFIAVCSL
+1 MKKIFNSFIAICSL

-89 TQSQKFLAEV
+89 NQSQKFLAEV

-149 NKIIETKS
+149 NEIITTNS

-166 TIPGA
+166 IIPGA
-171 LNNSITPTTINVNI
+171 LNGSIDPTTITVNI

-215 SATLRLLDSDDNL
+215 SATLRLLDSDGNL

-250 LKKNMKLELSGTQ
+250 LKTNMKLELSGTQ
-263 SGGILGEFLSYKIE
+263 SGGIFGESLSYKIE

-285 KEIIGLKMDLGEQ
+285 KEIKGLKMDLGEQ
-298 GNLAVDQKVYIG
+298 GKLSVDQNIYIG

-319 IGKGS
+319 IGEGS
-324 LSAIAKI
+324 ISSVAKI
-331 PETWTGVSSDSDLR
+331 PETWKGIYSVPDLT

-355 NAITESDFDK
+355 SSIVESDFSKTD
-365 SQEKPPYILNRTLNL
+365 ENLPYILNRNLNL
-380 QGHTFSKESEAINV
+380 KGCTFSREPEAIHV
-394 KGTVKIKLDDVN
+394 KGTVQIKLDSEN
-406 GANIYLEQDTTGLN
+406 GADIYLEKDTTGLN

-426 TCLITEIQNITIDT
+426 TCSITEIQSIIIDT

-452 DEQPLPPEI
+452 DEQKLPPEI
-461 ATYVDNVILTKAG
+461 NTYVDNVILTKAG
-474 IEGSYTNTLPK
+474 IEGTYTNTLPQ
-485 GNEFSVEFISNFLF
+485 GNDFTAEFSSNFLF
-499 SSAEPK
+499 SSTTPK
-505 SQVFEHGKNLP
+505 SQVFLNGEKLP
-516 LNESLV
+516 LSKELI
-522 NTTENK
+522 NTTENT
-528 IKFSELSKVDSEPPK
+528 IKFSDSSKI
-543 VDYAFNV
+543 DYALQI

-596 GMQLDQKIETD
+596 GIQLDQTIETD

-620 FGDDEFFK
+620 FGDDDFFK

-636 LYLYFSCPSQLD
+636 LYLYFSCPNQLD
-648 ALKNIEYTGILK
+648 VLKNIQYKGILK
-660 FVCGDEN
+660 FVCGDEK
-667 LYVVGDKENGIEKDG
+667 LYVVGDEENGIEEDR
-682 TLKFITSKPLEFK
+682 TLTFTTSKPLEFE

-711 PNSYYG
+711 PSSCSKD
-717 NLADMVNSTK
+717 LAKMVNSTK
-727 NIQDSKLIIEYCLRI
+727 NIQDSKLTIEYCLRI
-742 SDSENEEK
+742 SDSKDEEK
-750 DKITISKSDFE
+750 SQITISKTDFDK
-761 QIKADTSTSTISIFA
+761 IKDDKSPSTISIFA
-776 RIIIPLEMKITEQID
+776 RIIIPLEMNITEQID
-791 LNINKLANLNEG
+791 LNINKLANLSEDS
-803 TDIFNRTEAP
+803 DIFNRTEAP

-822 QIVESMSVSY
+822 QIVESMSVTYKSD
-832 NSENKFFNYQN
+832 NRFFNYQN

-867 KGDLNLKNGTIKIV
+867 TGDLNLKNGTIKIV

-895 PKMTVRLPEG
+895 PKISVRLPQG
-905 NVYLP
+905 TVYLP
-910 QDPCIKINCNVGLS
+910 QDPSIKISCSIGLS

>member
-64 ISEGNKNAFS
+64 LSEGNKNAFS

-89 TQSQKFLAEV
+89 NQSQKFLAEV

-149 NKIIETKS
+149 NEIIQTNS

-166 TIPGA
+166 IIPGA
-171 LNNSITPTTINVNI
+171 LNSSIEPTTITVNI
-185 KSPEFSSISFYEG
+185 KTPEFSSISFYEG

-203 IKTDMDP
+203 IKTDMEP

-250 LKKNMKLELSGTQ
+250 LKTNMKLELSGTQ
-263 SGGILGEFLSYKIE
+263 SGGIAEDLSYKIE

-285 KEIIGLKMDLGEQ
+285 KEIKGLKMDLGEQ
-298 GNLAVDQKVYIG
+298 GNLSVDQNIYIG

-319 IGKGS
+319 IGEGS
-324 LSAIAKI
+324 IYSVAKI
-331 PETWTGVSSDSDLR
+331 PETWKGIYSVPDLT

-355 NAITESDFDK
+355 SSIVESDFSKTD
-365 SQEKPPYILNRTLNL
+365 ENLPYILNRNLNL
-380 QGHTFSKESEAINV
+380 SGCTFSKEPEAINV
-394 KGTVKIKLDDVN
+394 KGTVQIKLDDVN
-406 GANIYLEQDTTGLN
+406 GADIYLEKDTTGLN

-426 TCLITEIQNITIDT
+426 RCSIKEIESIIIDT
-440 AKAGIQDKLSFK
+440 AKAGIQDKLSFE
-452 DEQPLPPEI
+452 DEQELPPEI
-461 ATYVDNVILTKAG
+461 KTYVDNIILTKAG
-474 IEGSYTNTLPK
+474 IEGSYTNTLPE
-485 GNEFSVEFISNFLF
+485 GNDFSVEFISNFLF

-505 SQVFEHGKNLP
+505 SQVFEHGENLP

-522 NTTENK
+522 NTTGNT
-528 IKFSELSKVDSEPPK
+528 IKFSESSKI
-543 VDYAFNV
+543 DYAFNV
-550 KLPGATLEHPEYAQ
+550 KLPGATKEHPEYAQ
-564 FKNVKIGETYKIA
+564 FNNVKIGETYKIA
-577 INIKPVFDW
+577 INVKPVFDW

-596 GMQLDQKIETD
+596 EMQLKQKIETD
-607 FNLSAM
+607 FNLSTM
-613 FKDISSS
+613 FNEISSS
-620 FGDDEFFK
+620 FGDDKFFQ
-628 KIELTQMP
+628 KIELTKMP

-648 ALKNIEYTGILK
+648 VLKNIKYKGLLK
-660 FVCGDEN
+660 FVCGTEK
-667 LYVVGDKENGIEKDG
+667 LYVVGSEENGKEKDG
-682 TLKFITSKPLEFK
+682 TLQFITNQPLQFQD
-695 NSSEE
+695 SSEE
-700 SQIVISDISKY
+700 SQIVTSNISNFPS
-711 PNSYYG
+711 SYSG
-717 NLADMVNSTK
+717 DVANMVNSTK
-727 NIQDSKLIIEYCLRI
+727 HVQDSKLTIEYCLRI
-742 SDSENEEK
+742 SDSTDEK
-750 DKITISKSDFE
+750 KSQITISKTDFD
-761 QIKADTSTSTISIFA
+761 QIKDDKSPSTISIFA
-776 RIIIPLEMKITEQID
+776 RIIIPLEMKITKQID
-791 LNINKLANLNEG
+791 LNINKLANLNED

-822 QIVESMSVSY
+822 QIIESMSVSY

-843 DSSKSLQFIF
+843 DSSKSLQFVF

-895 PKMTVRLPEG
+895 PKMTVRLPKG

-910 QDPCIKINCNVGLS
+910 QDPSIKINCNIGLS

>member
-149 NKIIETKS
+149 NEIITTNS

-166 TIPGA
+166 IIPGA
-171 LNNSITPTTINVNI
+171 LNGSIDPTTITVNI

-215 SATLRLLDSDDNL
+215 SATLRLLDSNDNL

-250 LKKNMKLELSGTQ
+250 LKTNMKLELSGTQ
-263 SGGILGEFLSYKIE
+263 SGGIAEFLSYKIE

-285 KEIIGLKMDLGEQ
+285 KEIKGLKMDLGEQ
-298 GNLAVDQKVYIG
+298 GKLSVDQNIYIG

-319 IGKGS
+319 IGEGS
-324 LSAIAKI
+324 IFSVAKI
-331 PETWTGVSSDSDLR
+331 PETWKGIYSDPDLT

-355 NAITESDFDK
+355 SSIVESDFSKTD
-365 SQEKPPYILNRTLNL
+365 ENLPYILNRNLNL
-380 QGHTFSKESEAINV
+380 KGCTFSREPEAIHV
-394 KGTVKIKLDDVN
+394 KGTVQIKLDSEN
-406 GANIYLEQDTTGLN
+406 GADIYLEKDTTGLN

-426 TCLITEIQNITIDT
+426 TCSITEIQSIIIDT

-452 DEQPLPPEI
+452 DEQELPPEI
-461 ATYVDNVILTKAG
+461 NTYVDNVILTKAG
-474 IEGSYTNTLPK
+474 IEGTYTNTLPE
-485 GNEFSVEFISNFLF
+485 GNDFSVEFISNFLF

-505 SQVFEHGKNLP
+505 SQVFEQGENRP

-522 NTTENK
+522 NATENK
-528 IKFSELSKVDSEPPK
+528 IKFSESSKI
-543 VDYAFNV
+543 DYAFNV
-550 KLPGATLEHPEYAQ
+550 KLPGATAEHPEYAQ
-564 FKNVKIGETYKIA
+564 FNNVNIGETYKIA
-577 INIKPVFDW
+577 INVKPVFDW

-596 GMQLDQKIETD
+596 EMQLKQKIETD
-607 FNLSAM
+607 FNLSTM
-613 FKDISSS
+613 FKEISSS
-620 FGDDEFFK
+620 FGDDEFFQ
-628 KIELTQMP
+628 KIELTKMP

-648 ALKNIEYTGILK
+648 VLKNIKYKGLLK
-660 FVCGDEN
+660 FVCGEEK
-667 LYVVGDKENGIEKDG
+667 LYVVGSEENGKEKDG
-682 TLKFITSKPLEFK
+682 TLQFITNQPLQFQD
-695 NSSEE
+695 SSEE
-700 SQIVISDISKY
+700 SQIVTSNISNFPS
-711 PNSYYG
+711 SYSG
-717 NLADMVNSTK
+717 DVADMVNSTK
-727 NIQDSKLIIEYCLRI
+727 HVQDSKLTIEYCLRI
-742 SDSENEEK
+742 SDSADEEK
-750 DKITISKSDFE
+750 SQITISKDDFDK
-761 QIKADTSTSTISIFA
+761 IKDDKSPSTISIFA
-776 RIIIPLEMKITEQID
+776 RIIIPLEMNITEQID
-791 LNINKLANLNEG
+791 LNINKLANLSEDS
-803 TDIFNRTEAP
+803 DIFNRTEAP

-822 QIVESMSVSY
+822 QIVESMSVTYKSD
-832 NSENKFFNYQN
+832 NRFFNYQN

-910 QDPCIKINCNVGLS
+910 QDPSIKINCNIGLS

>member
-116 ISTSL
+116 ISTAL
-121 KEQSFEQQFTIPSL
+121 TEQSFEQEFTIPSL
-135 SVDSLSSDLELPDF
+135 SVDSLSSDLQLPDF
-149 NKIIETKS
+149 NEIIKAKA

-166 TIPGA
+166 IIPGA
-171 LNNSITPTTINVNI
+171 LNGSIEPTTINVNI

-203 IKTDMDP
+203 IKTDMET

-215 SATLRLLDSDDNL
+215 SATLRLLDSNDNL

-263 SGGILGEFLSYKIE
+263 SGGIAEEFLSYKIE

-285 KEIIGLKMDLGEQ
+285 KEIKGLKMDLGEQ

-319 IGKGS
+319 IGEGS
-324 LSAIAKI
+324 LYAIAKI

-365 SQEKPPYILNRTLNL
+365 SQENPPYILNRKLNL
-380 QGHTFSKESEAINV
+380 HGHTFSKESEAINV
-394 KGTVKIKLDDVN
+394 KGTVKIILDDVN
-406 GANIYLEQDTTGLN
+406 GANIYLEQDTTSLN

-426 TCLITEIQNITIDT
+426 TCSIKEIQNITIDT
-440 AKAGIQDKLSFK
+440 AKAGIKDKLSFK

-461 ATYVDNVILTKAG
+461 ATYVDNVILSKAG
-474 IEGSYTNTLPK
+474 IEGSYTNTLPE
-485 GNEFSVEFISNFLF
+485 GNDFSVEFISNFLF

-505 SQVFEHGKNLP
+505 SQVFEQGENRP

-522 NTTENK
+522 NATENK
-528 IKFSELSKVDSEPPK
+528 IKFSESSKI
-543 VDYAFNV
+543 DYAFNV
-550 KLPGATLEHPEYAQ
+550 KLPGATAEHPEYAQ
-564 FKNVKIGETYKIA
+564 FNNVNIGETYKIA
-577 INIKPVFDW
+577 INVKPVFDW

-596 GMQLDQKIETD
+596 EMQLKQKIETD
-607 FNLSAM
+607 FNLSTM
-613 FKDISSS
+613 FKEISSS
-620 FGDDEFFK
+620 FGDDEFFQ
-628 KIELTQMP
+628 KIELTKMP

-648 ALKNIEYTGILK
+648 VLKNIKYKGLLK
-660 FVCGDEN
+660 FVCGEEK
-667 LYVVGDKENGIEKDG
+667 LYVVGSEENGKEKDG
-682 TLKFITSKPLEFK
+682 TLQFITNQPLQFQD
-695 NSSEE
+695 SSEE
-700 SQIVISDISKY
+700 SQIVTSNISNFPS
-711 PNSYYG
+711 SYSG
-717 NLADMVNSTK
+717 DVADMVNSTK
-727 NIQDSKLIIEYCLRI
+727 HVQDSKLTIEYCLRI
-742 SDSENEEK
+742 SDSADEEK
-750 DKITISKSDFE
+750 SQITISKDDFDK
-761 QIKADTSTSTISIFA
+761 IKDDKSPSTISIFA
-776 RIIIPLEMKITEQID
+776 RIIIPLEMNITEQID
-791 LNINKLANLNEG
+791 LNINKLANLNEDS
-803 TDIFNRTEAP
+803 DIFNRTEAP

-853 DTGMTNL
+853 NTGMTNL

-887 ILEQYPFT
+887 ILEQYPFK

>member
-64 ISEGNKNAFS
+64 LSEGNKNAFS

-121 KEQSFEQQFTIPSL
+121 TEQSFEQEFTIPSL
-135 SVDSLSSDLELPDF
+135 SVDSLSSDIDLPDF
-149 NKIIETKS
+149 NEIISSSAEIGLPPDLKII
-157 QINLPSDSI
+157 
-166 TIPGA
+166 IPGN
-171 LNNSITPTTINVNI
+171 LNAEIEPFPININVT
-185 KSPEFSSISFYEG
+185 SPEFSSISFYQG
-198 NIQVS
+198 NLQVS
-203 IKTDMDP
+203 IITDEEVY
-210 HGSEV
+210 GSTVDAKLE
-215 SATLRLLDSDDNL
+215 LLDSDGNL
-228 ISSASNKITNKGTF
+228 VSQASNTITNQATF
-242 LLPIDGKT
+242 LLPIAGKT
-250 LKKNMKLELSGTQ
+250 LKPNMKLKLSGKQ
-263 SGGILGEFLSYKIE
+263 SGGKDLNFPEYKIR
-277 CLFSAIKI
+277 CIFSAIKI

-319 IGKGS
+319 IGEGS
-324 LSAIAKI
+324 LYAIARI
-331 PETWTGVSSDSDLR
+331 PDRWTGVSSDSDLR

-380 QGHTFSKESEAINV
+380 KGHTFSKESEAIHV
-394 KGTVKIKLDDVN
+394 KGTVQINLDSEN
-406 GANIYLEQDTTGLN
+406 GADIYLEQDTTDLN

-426 TCLITEIQNITIDT
+426 TCSITEIQSIIIDT

-452 DEQPLPPEI
+452 DEQELPPEI
-461 ATYVDNVILTKAG
+461 NTYVDNVILTKAG
-474 IEGSYTNTLPK
+474 IEGTYTNTLPQ
-485 GNEFSVEFISNFLF
+485 GNDFTAEFSSNFLF
-499 SSAEPK
+499 SSTTPK
-505 SQVFEHGKNLP
+505 SQVFSKGENIP
-516 LNESLV
+516 LSEELI
-522 NTTENK
+522 NTTENT
-528 IKFSELSKVDSEPPK
+528 IKFSESSKI
-543 VDYAFNV
+543 DYALQI
-550 KLPGATLEHPEYAQ
+550 KLPGATSEHPEYAQ

-596 GMQLDQKIETD
+596 EKQLKQKIETD

-620 FGDDEFFK
+620 FGDNEFFK

-648 ALKNIEYTGILK
+648 VLKNIQYKGILK

-682 TLKFITSKPLEFK
+682 TLKFTTSKPLEFK

-711 PNSYYG
+711 PNSYPG
-717 NLADMVNSTK
+717 DLAEMVNKTK

-742 SDSENEEK
+742 SDSKNEEK
-750 DKITISKSDFE
+750 DKITISKSDFD

-791 LNINKLANLNEG
+791 LNINKLANLNED

-853 DTGMTNL
+853 NTGMTNL
-860 TTNVYGE
+860 TTNVYG
-867 KGDLNLKNGTIKIV
+867 KTGDLNLKNGKITVV

-895 PKMTVRLPEG
+895 PKISVRLPQG
-905 NVYLP
+905 TVYLP
-910 QDPCIKINCNVGLS
+910 QDPSIKISCSIGLS

>member
-64 ISEGNKNAFS
+64 LSEGNKNAFS

-149 NKIIETKS
+149 NEIIKAKA

-166 TIPGA
+166 IIPGA
-171 LNNSITPTTINVNI
+171 LNGSIEPTTINVNI

-215 SATLRLLDSDDNL
+215 SATLRLLDSNDNL

-263 SGGILGEFLSYKIE
+263 SGGIAEFLSYKIE

-285 KEIIGLKMDLGEQ
+285 KEIKGLKMDLGEQ
-298 GNLAVDQKVYIG
+298 GNLSVDQNIYIG

-324 LSAIAKI
+324 ISSVAKI
-331 PETWTGVSSDSDLR
+331 PETWRGIYSVPDLT

-355 NAITESDFDK
+355 SSIVESDFNKTD
-365 SQEKPPYILNRTLNL
+365 ENLPYILNRNLNL
-380 QGHTFSKESEAINV
+380 SGCTFSKEPEAINV
-394 KGTVKIKLDDVN
+394 KGTVQIKLDDVN
-406 GANIYLEQDTTGLN
+406 GADIYLEKDTTGLN

-426 TCLITEIQNITIDT
+426 TCSIKEIESIIIDT

-452 DEQPLPPEI
+452 DEQELPPEI
-461 ATYVDNVILTKAG
+461 KTYVDNIILTKAG
-474 IEGSYTNTLPK
+474 IEGTYTNTLPQ
-485 GNEFSVEFISNFLF
+485 GNDFTAEFSSNFLF
-499 SSAEPK
+499 SSPTSK
-505 SQVFEHGKNLP
+505 SQVFLNGEKLP
-516 LNESLV
+516 LSEELI
-522 NTTENK
+522 NTTENT
-528 IKFSELSKVDSEPPK
+528 IKFSDSSKI
-543 VDYAFNV
+543 DYALQI
-550 KLPGATLEHPEYAQ
+550 KLPGATSEHPEYAQ

-596 GMQLDQKIETD
+596 EMQLKQKIETD

-648 ALKNIEYTGILK
+648 VLKNIEYKGILK

-682 TLKFITSKPLEFK
+682 TLKFTTSKPLEFK

-711 PNSYYG
+711 PSSCSKD
-717 NLADMVNSTK
+717 LAKMVNSTK
-727 NIQDSKLIIEYCLRI
+727 KIQDSKLIIEYCLRI
-742 SDSENEEK
+742 SDSKNEEK
-750 DKITISKSDFE
+750 DKIIISKSDFE

-791 LNINKLANLNEG
+791 LNINKLANLNED

-853 DTGMTNL
+853 NTGMTNL

-910 QDPCIKINCNVGLS
+910 QDPSIKINCNIGLS

>member
-64 ISEGNKNAFS
+64 LSEGNKNAFS

-149 NKIIETKS
+149 NEIIKAKA

-166 TIPGA
+166 IIPGA
-171 LNNSITPTTINVNI
+171 LNGSIKPTTINVNI
-185 KSPEFSSISFYEG
+185 KYPEFSSISFYEG

-215 SATLRLLDSDDNL
+215 SATLRLLDSNDNL

-250 LKKNMKLELSGTQ
+250 LKTNMKLELSGTQ
-263 SGGILGEFLSYKIE
+263 SGGIFGESLSYKIE

-285 KEIIGLKMDLGEQ
+285 KEIKGLKMDLGEQ
-298 GNLAVDQKVYIG
+298 GKLSVDQNIYIG

-319 IGKGS
+319 IGEGS
-324 LSAIAKI
+324 ISSVAKI
-331 PETWTGVSSDSDLR
+331 PETWTGIYSVPDLT

-355 NAITESDFDK
+355 SSIVESDFNK
-365 SQEKPPYILNRTLNL
+365 TNENLPYILNRKLDL
-380 QGHTFSKESEAINV
+380 EGCTFSKEPEAINV
-394 KGTVKIKLDDVN
+394 KGTVQIKLDDVN
-406 GANIYLEQDTTGLN
+406 GADIYLEQDTTDLN

-426 TCLITEIQNITIDT
+426 RCSITEIESIIIDT

-452 DEQPLPPEI
+452 DEQELPPEI
-461 ATYVDNVILTKAG
+461 KTYVDNIVLTKAG
-474 IEGSYTNTLPK
+474 IEGTYTNTLPQ
-485 GNEFSVEFISNFLF
+485 GNYFTAEFSSNFLF
-499 SSAEPK
+499 ASPTPK
-505 SQVFEHGKNLP
+505 SQDFSNGENIP
-516 LNESLV
+516 LSKELI
-522 NTTENK
+522 NTTENTIKVSDSSK
-528 IKFSELSKVDSEPPK
+528 IE
-543 VDYAFNV
+543 YALQI
-550 KLPGATLEHPEYAQ
+550 KLPGATSEHPEYAQ

-596 GMQLDQKIETD
+596 GIQLDQTIETD

-620 FGDDEFFK
+620 FGDDDFFK

-648 ALKNIEYTGILK
+648 VLKNIEYKGILK

-682 TLKFITSKPLEFK
+682 TLNFRTSKPLEFE

-711 PNSYYG
+711 PSSCSKD
-717 NLADMVNSTK
+717 LAKMVNSTK
-727 NIQDSKLIIEYCLRI
+727 KIQDSKLIIEYCLRI
-742 SDSENEEK
+742 SDSKNEEK

-791 LNINKLANLNEG
+791 LNINKLANLNED

-910 QDPCIKINCNVGLS
+910 QDPCIKINCNIGLS

>member
-1 MKKIFNSFIAVCSL
+1 
-15 IFISCGDYQIPQS
+15 
-28 VSIKTD
+28 
-34 ADYNFSVGSIE
+34 
-45 QDLSSFLNI
+45 
-54 KTISEKLNSS
+54 
-64 ISEGNKNAFS
+64 
-74 SFSVYDYRPPLTDSG
+74 
-89 TQSQKFLAEV
+89 
-99 KLQEIPV
+99 
-106 DISEYLSNMD
+106 
-116 ISTSL
+116 
-121 KEQSFEQQFTIPSL
+121 
-135 SVDSLSSDLELPDF
+135 
-149 NKIIETKS
+149 
-157 QINLPSDSI
+157 
-166 TIPGA
+166 
-171 LNNSITPTTINVNI
+171 
-185 KSPEFSSISFYEG
+185 
-198 NIQVS
+198 
-203 IKTDMDP
+203 MDP

-215 SATLRLLDSDDNL
+215 SATLRLLDSDGNL

-250 LKKNMKLELSGTQ
+250 LKTNMKLELSGTQ
-263 SGGILGEFLSYKIE
+263 SGGIAEFLSYKIE

-285 KEIIGLKMDLGEQ
+285 KEIKGLKMDLGEQ

-394 KGTVKIKLDDVN
+394 KGTVKIKLDADK
-406 GANIYLEQDTTGLN
+406 GADIYLEQDTTGLN

-426 TCLITEIQNITIDT
+426 KCSITEIQNITIDT
-440 AKAGIQDKLSFK
+440 SKAGIKDKLSFK

-505 SQVFEHGKNLP
+505 SQVFEHGENRP

-522 NTTENK
+522 NATENK
-528 IKFSELSKVDSEPPK
+528 IKFSESSKI
-543 VDYAFNV
+543 DYAFNV
-550 KLPGATLEHPEYAQ
+550 KLPGATAEHPEYAQ
-564 FKNVKIGETYKIA
+564 FNNVNIGETYKIA
-577 INIKPVFDW
+577 INVKPVFDW

-596 GMQLDQKIETD
+596 EMQLKQKIETD
-607 FNLSAM
+607 FNLSTM
-613 FKDISSS
+613 FKEISSS
-620 FGDDEFFK
+620 FGDDEFFQ
-628 KIELTQMP
+628 KIELTKMP

-648 ALKNIEYTGILK
+648 VLKNIKYKGLLK
-660 FVCGDEN
+660 FVCGEEK
-667 LYVVGDKENGIEKDG
+667 LYVVGSEENGKEKDG
-682 TLKFITSKPLEFK
+682 TLQFITNQPLQFQD
-695 NSSEE
+695 SSEE
-700 SQIVISDISKY
+700 SQIVTSNISNFPS
-711 PNSYYG
+711 SYSG
-717 NLADMVNSTK
+717 DVADMVNSTK
-727 NIQDSKLIIEYCLRI
+727 HVQDSKLTIEYCLRI
-742 SDSENEEK
+742 SDSADEEK
-750 DKITISKSDFE
+750 SQITISKDDFDK
-761 QIKADTSTSTISIFA
+761 IKDDKSPSTISIFA

-791 LNINKLANLNEG
+791 LNINKLANLNED

-910 QDPCIKINCNVGLS
+910 QDPSIKINCNIGLS

>member
-1 MKKIFNSFIAVCSL
+1 MKKIFNSFIAICSL

-149 NKIIETKS
+149 NEIIKAKA

-166 TIPGA
+166 IIPGA
-171 LNNSITPTTINVNI
+171 LNGSIEPTTINVNI
-185 KSPEFSSISFYEG
+185 KSPKFSSISFYEG

-215 SATLRLLDSDDNL
+215 SATLRLLDSDGNL

-250 LKKNMKLELSGTQ
+250 LKTNMKLELSGTQ
-263 SGGILGEFLSYKIE
+263 SGGIFGESLSYKIE

-285 KEIIGLKMDLGEQ
+285 KEIKGLKMDLGEQ
-298 GNLAVDQKVYIG
+298 GKLSVDQNIYIG
-310 TDDTFVSCV
+310 TDNTFVSCV
-319 IGKGS
+319 IGEGS
-324 LSAIAKI
+324 IYSVAKI
-331 PETWTGVSSDSDLR
+331 PETWKGISSVPDLT

-355 NAITESDFDK
+355 SSIVESDFSKTD
-365 SQEKPPYILNRTLNL
+365 ENLPYILNRNLNL
-380 QGHTFSKESEAINV
+380 KGCTFSKEPEAIHV
-394 KGTVKIKLDDVN
+394 KGTVQINLDSEN
-406 GANIYLEQDTTGLN
+406 GADIYLEKDTTGLN

-426 TCLITEIQNITIDT
+426 TCSIKEIESIIIDT
-440 AKAGIQDKLSFK
+440 AKAGIQGKLSFK
-452 DEQPLPPEI
+452 DEQELPPEI
-461 ATYVDNVILTKAG
+461 NTYVDNVILTKAG
-474 IEGSYTNTLPK
+474 IEGTYTNTLPQ
-485 GNEFSVEFISNFLF
+485 GNDFTAEFSSNFLF
-499 SSAEPK
+499 SSTTPK
-505 SQVFEHGKNLP
+505 SQDFSNGENLP
-516 LNESLV
+516 LSEELI
-522 NTTENK
+522 NTTETT
-528 IKFSELSKVDSEPPK
+528 IKFSDSSKI
-543 VDYAFNV
+543 DYALQI
-550 KLPGATLEHPEYAQ
+550 KLPGATSEHPEYAQ
-564 FKNVKIGETYKIA
+564 FNNVKIGETYKIA

-596 GMQLDQKIETD
+596 GIQLDQTIETD

-620 FGDDEFFK
+620 FGDDDFFK

-648 ALKNIEYTGILK
+648 VLKNIEYKGILK

-682 TLKFITSKPLEFK
+682 TLNFRTSKPLEFE

-711 PNSYYG
+711 PSSCSKD
-717 NLADMVNSTK
+717 LAKMVNSTK
-727 NIQDSKLIIEYCLRI
+727 KIQDSKLIIEYCLRI
-742 SDSENEEK
+742 SDSENKEK

-791 LNINKLANLNEG
+791 LNINKLANLNED

-910 QDPCIKINCNVGLS
+910 QDPSIKINCNIGLS

>member
-1 MKKIFNSFIAVCSL
+1 MKKIFNSFIAICSL

-149 NKIIETKS
+149 NEIIKKQS

-166 TIPGA
+166 IIPGA
-171 LNNSITPTTINVNI
+171 LNDSITPITITVNI
-185 KSPEFSSISFYEG
+185 ESPEFSSISFYEG

-203 IKTDMDP
+203 IKTDMET

-215 SATLRLLDSDDNL
+215 SATLRLLDSNDNL

-263 SGGILGEFLSYKIE
+263 SGGIAEEFLSYKIE

-285 KEIIGLKMDLGEQ
+285 KEIKGLKMDLGEQ

-319 IGKGS
+319 IGEGS
-324 LSAIAKI
+324 LYAIAKI

-365 SQEKPPYILNRTLNL
+365 SQENPPYILNRKLNL
-380 QGHTFSKESEAINV
+380 HGHTFSKESEAINV
-394 KGTVKIKLDDVN
+394 KGTVKIILDDVN
-406 GANIYLEQDTTGLN
+406 GANIYLEQDTTSLN

-426 TCLITEIQNITIDT
+426 TCSIKEIQNITIDT
-440 AKAGIQDKLSFK
+440 AKAGIKDKLSFK

-461 ATYVDNVILTKAG
+461 ATYVDNVILSKAG
-474 IEGSYTNTLPK
+474 IEGSYTNTLPE
-485 GNEFSVEFISNFLF
+485 GNDFSVEFISNFLF

-505 SQVFEHGKNLP
+505 SQVFEQGENRP

-522 NTTENK
+522 NATENK
-528 IKFSELSKVDSEPPK
+528 IKFSESSKI
-543 VDYAFNV
+543 DYAFNV
-550 KLPGATLEHPEYAQ
+550 KLPGATAEHPEYAQ
-564 FKNVKIGETYKIA
+564 FNNVNIGETYKIA
-577 INIKPVFDW
+577 INVKPVFDW

-596 GMQLDQKIETD
+596 EMQLKQKIETD
-607 FNLSAM
+607 FNLSTM
-613 FKDISSS
+613 FKEISSS
-620 FGDDEFFK
+620 FGDDEFFQ
-628 KIELTQMP
+628 KIELTKMP

-648 ALKNIEYTGILK
+648 VLKNIKYKGLLK
-660 FVCGDEN
+660 FVCGEEK
-667 LYVVGDKENGIEKDG
+667 LYVVGSEENGKEKDG
-682 TLKFITSKPLEFK
+682 TLQFITNQPLQFQD
-695 NSSEE
+695 SSEE
-700 SQIVISDISKY
+700 SQIVTSNISNFPS
-711 PNSYYG
+711 SYSG
-717 NLADMVNSTK
+717 DVADMVNSTK
-727 NIQDSKLIIEYCLRI
+727 HVQDSKLTIEYCLRI
-742 SDSENEEK
+742 SDSADEEK
-750 DKITISKSDFE
+750 SQITISKDDFDK
-761 QIKADTSTSTISIFA
+761 IKDDKSPSTISIFA
-776 RIIIPLEMKITEQID
+776 RIIIPLEMNITEQID
-791 LNINKLANLNEG
+791 LNINKLANLNEDS
-803 TDIFNRTEAP
+803 DIFNRTEAP

-853 DTGMTNL
+853 NTGMTNL

>member
-149 NKIIETKS
+149 NEIIKAKA

-166 TIPGA
+166 IIRGA
-171 LNNSITPTTINVNI
+171 LNSSITPTTITVNI
-185 KSPEFSSISFYEG
+185 NYPEFSSISFYEG

-215 SATLRLLDSDDNL
+215 SATLRLLDSNDNL

-250 LKKNMKLELSGTQ
+250 LKTNMKLELSGTQ
-263 SGGILGEFLSYKIE
+263 SGGILGESLSYKIE

-285 KEIIGLKMDLGEQ
+285 KEIKGLKMDLGEQ
-298 GNLAVDQKVYIG
+298 GKLSVDQNIYIG

-319 IGKGS
+319 IGEGS
-324 LSAIAKI
+324 IYSVAKI
-331 PETWTGVSSDSDLR
+331 PETWKGISSVPDLT

-355 NAITESDFDK
+355 SSIVESDISKTD
-365 SQEKPPYILNRTLNL
+365 ENLPYILNRKLNL
-380 QGHTFSKESEAINV
+380 KGCTFSKEHEAIHV
-394 KGTVKIKLDDVN
+394 KGTVQIKLDSEN
-406 GANIYLEQDTTGLN
+406 GADIYLEKDTTGLN

-426 TCLITEIQNITIDT
+426 TCLITEIQSIIIDT

-452 DEQPLPPEI
+452 DEQELPPEI
-461 ATYVDNVILTKAG
+461 NTYVDNVILTKAG
-474 IEGSYTNTLPK
+474 IEGTYTNTLPS
-485 GNEFSVEFISNFLF
+485 GNDFTAEFSSNFLF
-499 SSAEPK
+499 SSTTPK
-505 SQVFEHGKNLP
+505 SQVFSNGENLP
-516 LNESLV
+516 LSEELI
-522 NTTENK
+522 NTTENT
-528 IKFSELSKVDSEPPK
+528 IKFSESSKI
-543 VDYAFNV
+543 DYALQI

-564 FKNVKIGETYKIA
+564 FNNVKIGETYKIA

-596 GMQLDQKIETD
+596 KMQLDQKIETD

-620 FGDDEFFK
+620 FGDDDFFK

-648 ALKNIEYTGILK
+648 VLKNIEYKGILK
-660 FVCGDEN
+660 FVCGDEK
-667 LYVVGDKENGIEKDG
+667 LYVVGDEENGIEKDG
-682 TLKFITSKPLEFK
+682 TLNFRTSKPLEFK

-742 SDSENEEK
+742 SDSKNEEK

-791 LNINKLANLNEG
+791 LNINKLANLNED

-853 DTGMTNL
+853 NTGMTNL

-910 QDPCIKINCNVGLS
+910 QDPSIKINCNIGLS

>member
-149 NKIIETKS
+149 NEIIKATS

-166 TIPGA
+166 IIPGA
-171 LNNSITPTTINVNI
+171 LNGSIDPTTITVNI

-215 SATLRLLDSDDNL
+215 SATLRLLDSNDNL

-250 LKKNMKLELSGTQ
+250 LKTNMKLELSGTQ
-263 SGGILGEFLSYKIE
+263 SGGIFGESLSYKIE

-285 KEIIGLKMDLGEQ
+285 KEIKGLKMDLGEQ
-298 GNLAVDQKVYIG
+298 GNLSVDQNIYIG

-324 LSAIAKI
+324 ISSVAKI
-331 PETWTGVSSDSDLR
+331 PETWKGIYSDPDLT

-355 NAITESDFDK
+355 SSIVKSDFNKTD
-365 SQEKPPYILNRTLNL
+365 ENLPYILNRNLNL
-380 QGHTFSKESEAINV
+380 EGCTFSREPEAIHV
-394 KGTVKIKLDDVN
+394 KGTVQIKLDDVN
-406 GANIYLEQDTTGLN
+406 GADIYLEKDTTGLN

-426 TCLITEIQNITIDT
+426 TCSITEIQSIIIDT
-440 AKAGIQDKLSFK
+440 AKAGIQDKLSFE
-452 DEQPLPPEI
+452 DEQELPPEI
-461 ATYVDNVILTKAG
+461 NTYVDNVILTKAG
-474 IEGSYTNTLPK
+474 IEGTYTNTLPQ
-485 GNEFSVEFISNFLF
+485 GNDFTAEFSSNFLF
-499 SSAEPK
+499 SSTTPK
-505 SQVFEHGKNLP
+505 SQVFSNGENLP
-516 LNESLV
+516 LSEELI
-522 NTTENK
+522 NTTETK
-528 IKFSELSKVDSEPPK
+528 IKFSDSSKI
-543 VDYAFNV
+543 DYV
-550 KLPGATLEHPEYAQ
+550 LQIKLPEATPEHPEYAQ

-596 GMQLDQKIETD
+596 KKQLKQTIETD

-648 ALKNIEYTGILK
+648 VLKNIEYKGILK

-667 LYVVGDKENGIEKDG
+667 LYVVGDKENGIEEDG

-711 PNSYYG
+711 PSSHSS

-727 NIQDSKLIIEYCLRI
+727 NIQDSKLTIEYCLRI
-742 SDSENEEK
+742 SDSENKEK

-791 LNINKLANLNEG
+791 LNINKLANLNED

-910 QDPCIKINCNVGLS
+910 QDPCIKINCNIGLS

>member
-1 MKKIFNSFIAVCSL
+1 MKKIFNSFIAICSL

-64 ISEGNKNAFS
+64 ISKGNKNAFS

-116 ISTSL
+116 ISTAL
-121 KEQSFEQQFTIPSL
+121 TEQSFEQEFTIPSL
-135 SVDSLSSDLELPDF
+135 SVDSLSSYIDLPDF
-149 NKIIETKS
+149 NDIISEKAE
-157 QINLPSDSI
+157 IGLPPNLEI
-166 TIPGA
+166 IIPGN
-171 LNNSITPTTINVNI
+171 LNAEIDPFTIDINVT
-185 KSPEFSSISFYEG
+185 SPEFSSISFYEG
-198 NIQVS
+198 NLQVS
-203 IKTDMDP
+203 IITDEEVY
-210 HGSEV
+210 GSTVDAKLE
-215 SATLRLLDSDDNL
+215 LLDSDGNL
-228 ISSASNKITNKGTF
+228 VSQASNTITNQATF
-242 LLPIDGKT
+242 PLPIAGKT
-250 LKKNMKLELSGTQ
+250 LKPNMKLKLSGKQ
-263 SGGILGEFLSYKIE
+263 SGGKDLNFPEYKIR
-277 CLFSAIKI
+277 CIFSAIKI

-319 IGKGS
+319 IGEGS

-331 PETWTGVSSDSDLR
+331 PETWTGVSSDSDLI

-355 NAITESDFDK
+355 SAITESDFDK
-365 SQEKPPYILNRTLNL
+365 SQENPPYILNRTLNL

-426 TCLITEIQNITIDT
+426 KCSITEIESIIIDT
-440 AKAGIQDKLSFK
+440 AKAGIQGKLSFN
-452 DEQPLPPEI
+452 DEQELPPEI
-461 ATYVDNVILTKAG
+461 NTYVDNIILTKAG
-474 IEGSYTNTLPK
+474 IEGTYTNTLPQ
-485 GNEFSVEFISNFLF
+485 GNDFTAEFSSNFLF
-499 SSAEPK
+499 SSTTPK
-505 SQVFEHGKNLP
+505 SQVFSKGENIP
-516 LNESLV
+516 LSEELI
-522 NTTENK
+522 NTTENT
-528 IKFSELSKVDSEPPK
+528 IKFSDSSKI
-543 VDYAFNV
+543 DYALQI

-596 GMQLDQKIETD
+596 EIHLDRKIETD

-620 FGDDEFFK
+620 FGDDDFFK

-648 ALKNIEYTGILK
+648 VLKNIEYKGILK
-660 FVCGDEN
+660 FVCGDEK
-667 LYVVGDKENGIEKDG
+667 LYVVGEGKNGIEEDG

-727 NIQDSKLIIEYCLRI
+727 DVQDSKLIIEYCLRI
-742 SDSENEEK
+742 SDSENKEK

-776 RIIIPLEMKITEQID
+776 RIIIPLEMEITEQID
-791 LNINKLANLNEG
+791 LNINKLANLNED

-910 QDPCIKINCNVGLS
+910 QDPSIKINCNIGLS

>member
-1 MKKIFNSFIAVCSL
+1 MKKIFNSFIAICSL

-135 SVDSLSSDLELPDF
+135 SVDSLSPDLELPDF
-149 NKIIETKS
+149 NEIIKTQS

-166 TIPGA
+166 IIPGA
-171 LNNSITPTTINVNI
+171 LNNSITPTTITVNI

-203 IKTDMDP
+203 IKTDVDP

-215 SATLRLLDSDDNL
+215 SATLRLLDSDGNL

-250 LKKNMKLELSGTQ
+250 LKTNMKLELSGTQ
-263 SGGILGEFLSYKIE
+263 SGGIAEFLSYKIE

-285 KEIIGLKMDLGEQ
+285 KEIKGLKMDLGEQ
-298 GNLAVDQKVYIG
+298 GNLSVDQNIYIG

-319 IGKGS
+319 IGEGS
-324 LSAIAKI
+324 ISSVAKI
-331 PETWTGVSSDSDLR
+331 PETWKGIYSVPDLT

-355 NAITESDFDK
+355 SSIVESDFNTTD
-365 SQEKPPYILNRTLNL
+365 ENLPYILNRNLNL
-380 QGHTFSKESEAINV
+380 KGCTFSREPEAIHV
-394 KGTVKIKLDDVN
+394 KGTVQIKLDDVN
-406 GANIYLEQDTTGLN
+406 GADIYLEQDTTGLN

-426 TCLITEIQNITIDT
+426 TCSITEIQSIIIDT
-440 AKAGIQDKLSFK
+440 AKAGIQDKLSFE
-452 DEQPLPPEI
+452 DEQELPPEI
-461 ATYVDNVILTKAG
+461 KTYVDNVILTKAG
-474 IEGSYTNTLPK
+474 IEGTYTNTLPP
-485 GNEFSVEFISNFLF
+485 GNDFTAEFSSNFLF
-499 SSAEPK
+499 SSPTPK
-505 SQVFEHGKNLP
+505 SQVFSNGENLP
-516 LNESLV
+516 LSKDLI
-522 NTTENK
+522 NTTENT
-528 IKFSELSKVDSEPPK
+528 IKFSESSKI
-543 VDYAFNV
+543 DYALQI
-550 KLPGATLEHPEYAQ
+550 KLPGATPAHPEYAQ
-564 FKNVKIGETYKIA
+564 FNNVKIGETYKIA

-596 GMQLDQKIETD
+596 EMQLKQKIETD

-648 ALKNIEYTGILK
+648 VLKNIEYKGILK
-660 FVCGDEN
+660 FVCGDEK
-667 LYVVGDKENGIEKDG
+667 LYVVGDEKNGIEKDG
-682 TLKFITSKPLEFK
+682 TLTFTTSKPLEFE

-711 PNSYYG
+711 PNSYSG

-742 SDSENEEK
+742 SDSKNEEK

-791 LNINKLANLNEG
+791 LNINKLANLNED

-853 DTGMTNL
+853 NTGMTNL

-910 QDPCIKINCNVGLS
+910 QDPCIKINCNIGLS

>member
-1 MKKIFNSFIAVCSL
+1 MKKIFNSFIAICSL

-64 ISEGNKNAFS
+64 LSEGNKNAFS

-89 TQSQKFLAEV
+89 NQSQKFLAEV

-149 NKIIETKS
+149 NEIITTNS
-157 QINLPSDSI
+157 QINLPDDSI
-166 TIPGA
+166 IIPGA
-171 LNNSITPTTINVNI
+171 LNNSITPTTITVNI

-215 SATLRLLDSDDNL
+215 SATLRLLDSDGNL

-250 LKKNMKLELSGTQ
+250 LKTNMKLELSGTQ
-263 SGGILGEFLSYKIE
+263 SGGIAEFLSYKIE

-285 KEIIGLKMDLGEQ
+285 KEIKGLKMDLGEQ
-298 GNLAVDQKVYIG
+298 GNLSVDQNIYIG

-319 IGKGS
+319 IGEGYIFS
-324 LSAIAKI
+324 VAKI
-331 PETWTGVSSDSDLR
+331 PETWKGIYSVPDLT

-355 NAITESDFDK
+355 SSIVESDFNKTD
-365 SQEKPPYILNRTLNL
+365 ENLPYILNRNLNL
-380 QGHTFSKESEAINV
+380 KGCTFSREPEAIHV
-394 KGTVKIKLDDVN
+394 KGTVQIKLDDVN
-406 GANIYLEQDTTGLN
+406 GADIYLEKDTTDLN

-426 TCLITEIQNITIDT
+426 RCLITEIESIIIDT
-440 AKAGIQDKLSFK
+440 AKAGIQGKLSFK
-452 DEQPLPPEI
+452 DEQELPPEI
-461 ATYVDNVILTKAG
+461 NTYVDNVILTKAG
-474 IEGSYTNTLPK
+474 IEGTYTNTLPQ
-485 GNEFSVEFISNFLF
+485 GNDFTAEFSSNFLF
-499 SSAEPK
+499 SSPTPK
-505 SQVFEHGKNLP
+505 SQVFSKGEKLP
-516 LNESLV
+516 LSEELI
-522 NTTENK
+522 NTTETK
-528 IKFSELSKVDSEPPK
+528 IKFSDSSKI
-543 VDYAFNV
+543 DYV
-550 KLPGATLEHPEYAQ
+550 LQIKLPGATPEHPEYAQ

-577 INIKPVFDW
+577 INVKPVFDW

-596 GMQLDQKIETD
+596 EMQLKQKIETD
-607 FNLSAM
+607 FNLSTM
-613 FKDISSS
+613 FKEISSS
-620 FGDDEFFK
+620 FGDDEFFQ
-628 KIELTQMP
+628 KIELTKMP

-648 ALKNIEYTGILK
+648 VLKNIKYKGLLK
-660 FVCGDEN
+660 FVCGEEK
-667 LYVVGDKENGIEKDG
+667 LYVVGSEENGKEKDG
-682 TLKFITSKPLEFK
+682 TLQFITNQPLQFQD
-695 NSSEE
+695 SSEE
-700 SQIVISDISKY
+700 SQIVTSNISNFPS
-711 PNSYYG
+711 SYSG
-717 NLADMVNSTK
+717 DVADMVNSTK
-727 NIQDSKLIIEYCLRI
+727 HVQDSKLTIEYCLRI
-742 SDSENEEK
+742 SDSADEEK
-750 DKITISKSDFE
+750 SQITISKDDFDK
-761 QIKADTSTSTISIFA
+761 IKDDKSPSTISIFA
-776 RIIIPLEMKITEQID
+776 RIIIPLEMNITEQID
-791 LNINKLANLNEG
+791 LNINKLANLNEDS
-803 TDIFNRTEAP
+803 DIFNRTEAP

-822 QIVESMSVSY
+822 QIVESMSVTYKSDTR
-832 NSENKFFNYQN
+832 FFNYQN

-867 KGDLNLKNGTIKIV
+867 TGDLNLKNGKITVV

-895 PKMTVRLPEG
+895 PKISVRLPQG
-905 NVYLP
+905 TVYLP
-910 QDPCIKINCNVGLS
+910 QDPSMKISCSIGLS

>member
-1 MKKIFNSFIAVCSL
+1 MKKIFNSFIAICSL
-15 IFISCGDYQIPQS
+15 IFLSCGDYQIPQS

-64 ISEGNKNAFS
+64 LSGGTKNAFS
-74 SFSVYDYRPPLTDSG
+74 SFSVYDYRPTTDD
-89 TQSQKFLAEV
+89 TNPSQKFLAEV

-116 ISTSL
+116 ISTAL
-121 KEQSFEQQFTIPSL
+121 TEQSFEQEFTIPSL
-135 SVDSLSSDLELPDF
+135 SVDSLSSDIDLPDF
-149 NKIIETKS
+149 NEIITTNS

-166 TIPGA
+166 IIPGA
-171 LNNSITPTTINVNI
+171 LNGSIKPTTINVNI
-185 KSPEFSSISFYEG
+185 KYPEFSSISFYEG

-203 IKTDMDP
+203 IKTDMET

-215 SATLRLLDSDDNL
+215 SATLRLLDSNDNL

-263 SGGILGEFLSYKIE
+263 SGGIAEEFLSYKIE

-285 KEIIGLKMDLGEQ
+285 KEIKGLKMDLGEQ

-319 IGKGS
+319 IGEGS
-324 LSAIAKI
+324 LYAIAKI

-365 SQEKPPYILNRTLNL
+365 SQENPPYILNRKLNL
-380 QGHTFSKESEAINV
+380 HGHTFSKESEAINV
-394 KGTVKIKLDDVN
+394 KGTVKIILDDVN
-406 GANIYLEQDTTGLN
+406 GANIYLEQDTTSLN

-426 TCLITEIQNITIDT
+426 TCSIKEIQNITIDT
-440 AKAGIQDKLSFK
+440 AKAGIKDKLSFK

-461 ATYVDNVILTKAG
+461 ATYVDNVILSKAG
-474 IEGSYTNTLPK
+474 IEGSYTNTLPE
-485 GNEFSVEFISNFLF
+485 GNDFSVEFISNFLF

-505 SQVFEHGKNLP
+505 SQVFEQGENRP

-522 NTTENK
+522 NATENK
-528 IKFSELSKVDSEPPK
+528 IKFSESSKI
-543 VDYAFNV
+543 DYAFNV
-550 KLPGATLEHPEYAQ
+550 KLPGATAEHPEYAQ
-564 FKNVKIGETYKIA
+564 FNNVNIGETYKIA
-577 INIKPVFDW
+577 INVKPVFDW

-596 GMQLDQKIETD
+596 EMQLKQKIETD
-607 FNLSAM
+607 FNLSTM
-613 FKDISSS
+613 FKEISSS
-620 FGDDEFFK
+620 FGDDEFFQ
-628 KIELTQMP
+628 KIELTKMP

-648 ALKNIEYTGILK
+648 VLKNIKYKGLLK
-660 FVCGDEN
+660 FVCGEEK
-667 LYVVGDKENGIEKDG
+667 LYVVGSEENGKEKDG
-682 TLKFITSKPLEFK
+682 TLQFITNQPLQFQD
-695 NSSEE
+695 SSEE
-700 SQIVISDISKY
+700 SQIVTSNISNFPS
-711 PNSYYG
+711 SYSG
-717 NLADMVNSTK
+717 DVADMVNSTK
-727 NIQDSKLIIEYCLRI
+727 HVQDSKLTIEYCLRI
-742 SDSENEEK
+742 SDSADEEK
-750 DKITISKSDFE
+750 SQITISKDDFDK
-761 QIKADTSTSTISIFA
+761 IKDDKSPSTISIFA
-776 RIIIPLEMKITEQID
+776 RIIIPLEMNITEQID
-791 LNINKLANLNEG
+791 LNINKLANLNEDS
-803 TDIFNRTEAP
+803 DIFNRTEAP

-822 QIVESMSVSY
+822 QIVESMSVTYKSDTR
-832 NSENKFFNYQN
+832 FFNYQN